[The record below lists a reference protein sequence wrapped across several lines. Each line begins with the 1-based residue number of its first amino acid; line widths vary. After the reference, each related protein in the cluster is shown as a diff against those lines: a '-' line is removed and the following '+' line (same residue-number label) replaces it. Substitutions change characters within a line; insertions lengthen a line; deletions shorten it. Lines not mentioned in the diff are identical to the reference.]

1 MQQTMIP
8 NSGIMTVP
16 QIAAPQLVYLDFDG
30 ELASYNGELLTIDRV
45 EVEDSGLTQPQIIR
59 IVSELNKEFEGQN
72 IVFTAEKP
80 ASGEYSTVFIGG
92 TSAFEPFGSFA
103 GLAETVDTGNAVR
116 NDNAFVILK
125 GGESIEAIIKTIAHE
140 TQHLIGTLD
149 HGGEGLGRYAQTYI
163 VSSGV
168 TSSGLRLYDSSTLI
182 VRNGGRAVDCEVY
195 GSGNLMIESGG
206 SMYGGRCEL
215 PTISSGAYLSGVS
228 IEAWVTGGTSTTFTT
243 GSFYDCKFKNG
254 ITSPDWNL
262 TFQPGVQ
269 LTGGVFTGN
278 INMRFESGVSASQM
292 QFLLGDY
299 SFNYVYVL
307 PGAKLD
313 SCTVT
318 LHPTKNHTKL
328 YEPALYVFSGG
339 QATNTLLSG
348 GVAMNVSSGGYVDG
362 TLITSGECIVNSNTK
377 YTSAKMWVAPGGSA
391 NRTVVYSGGEV
402 LLAGN
407 MTSSFVNGGSARVS
421 AGGCLDSCSIFAGA
435 VFVSSGGRAE
445 NSVVNGGGLYVVSGG
460 SATATKAISDLT
472 SALVYVSGGFA
483 SGIQIDGSATEL
495 HVKAGGNVHDITATD
510 GAWICVA
517 AGGSASSVTF
527 TDEVLCDVRGGR
539 LQNGSI
545 SDGILRVSQGTV
557 NSATISNGSMFI
569 SGGLVSNTTITGAS
583 VNIDGG
589 TTSDCTF
596 NSGADVY
603 FFAGTLNTAS
613 IADGA
618 YIKLR
623 GDTATITKMI
633 LHSGGHLDMV
643 LGTATGLTVSS
654 GGAVVQSGGKM
665 TSATILSG
673 GEIRCQYA
681 SADGIKIS
689 GGYLGVLSN
698 GNVSNV
704 TGRNGIIS
712 AFGGQITSAAIGGT
726 VSAFIGKNGIID
738 SMTSYLS
745 AGMVI
750 SSGGSALN
758 TILNS
763 GTVYAYSSS
772 YVQNLS
778 MSCGLLTLYNGVT
791 LAGTIVNGGKLVTSG
806 YVNAIGA
813 TYTMNL
819 AGNTL
824 GTDVTLV
831 DNCDN
836 IFGVSYAVRVA
847 SDQQSGLYR
856 LLGNASAFN
865 QSITLNVAGVTAS
878 PGTLSVGTSLDTW
891 SHQYALTR
899 TGSTVALQ
907 VTMKDIPV
915 KIYSGGVMVSGGKT
929 IASKTISGSG
939 VVMRISGGGV
949 ATATTVSSDGT
960 IFISSGGGASGI
972 TARGSGTNVENRG
985 GVMTDFSQYD
995 GFSLIAE
1002 GGSVRNLNASG
1013 GQVAFLDATLGGMIH
1028 AAVYGAID
1036 VSSQTTIDFSVADHT
1051 ADGTA
1056 LITRWNNIA
1065 NGTKANYTI
1074 TVKADQSA
1082 GTYILATGA
1091 GTFNQTLT
1099 VKNDTGSEFGTIAL
1113 DETKRFGNSS
1123 YTLGK
1128 DGIKLTLTVEKATA
1142 TRGDFDGN
1150 GISDI
1155 LFQNLADS
1163 ANPLGAWMNAD
1174 KTQWNGALG
1183 PAPKS
1188 DWTVYGAY
1196 DFTGSGVC
1204 DIMFR
1209 SKRADTQYA
1218 VGYYEDGDVTQFR
1231 TMGWG
1236 VTAEWELADVGDFNG
1251 SGRADILWKN
1261 SSNGYL
1267 GLWMDGTDQWVALPA
1282 SNLGSGQSLI
1292 GMGDVN
1298 GDGKDDIL
1306 INSNGVLGYWDIT
1319 GILDDTSSTPE
1330 WNAFGIHVGNEWE
1343 TIGCADFDGNGKA
1356 DIVLW
1361 RDSDGYV
1368 GTYMNCDVNDFRGI
1382 YPGASKDEWGL
1393 PGFGDYNGDG
1403 CDDVLVRNLAS
1414 GALGYWDG
1422 ADEFKW
1428 NEIGSGVDST
1438 WAVIA

>member
-45 EVEDSGLTQPQIIR
+45 EVEDSGLTEPQIAR
-59 IVSELNKEFEGQN
+59 IVSGLNEEFEGQN

-125 GGESIEAIIKTIAHE
+125 GGESIEAIIDTIAHE

-149 HGGEGLGRYAQTYI
+149 HGGEGLGRYAWVETLSLSNVSSSGLKIGQDSGNDAGYVSASSATL
-163 VSSGV
+163 VSTTVNSGGCLSAFRGQLTSTVVNSSGV
-168 TSSGLRLYDSSTLI
+168 VYLSRGSATAATI
-182 VRNGGRAVDCEVY
+182 NGGRFHLRQATLVSATVSND
-195 GSGNLMIESGG
+195 
-206 SMYGGRCEL
+206 
-215 PTISSGAYLSGVS
+215 GVL
-228 IEAWVTGGTSTTFTT
+228 TLFT
-243 GSFYDCKFKNG
+243 GSVSSATVN
-254 ITSPDWNL
+254 
-262 TFQPGVQ
+262 
-269 LTGGVFTGN
+269 
-278 INMRFESGVSASQM
+278 SAS
-292 QFLLGDY
+292 
-299 SFNYVYVL
+299 
-307 PGAKLD
+307 
-313 SCTVT
+313 
-318 LHPTKNHTKL
+318 
-328 YEPALYVFSGG
+328 
-339 QATNTLLSG
+339 
-348 GVAMNVSSGGYVDG
+348 
-362 TLITSGECIVNSNTK
+362 II
-377 YTSAKMWVAPGGSA
+377 
-391 NRTVVYSGGEV
+391 
-402 LLAGN
+402 
-407 MTSSFVNGGSARVS
+407 
-421 AGGCLDSCSIFAGA
+421 
-435 VFVSSGGRAE
+435 
-445 NSVVNGGGLYVVSGG
+445 VSGG
-460 SATATKAISDLT
+460 SA
-472 SALVYVSGGFA
+472 
-483 SGIQIDGSATEL
+483 
-495 HVKAGGNVHDITATD
+495 
-510 GAWICVA
+510 
-517 AGGSASSVTF
+517 
-527 TDEVLCDVRGGR
+527 
-539 LQNGSI
+539 NG
-545 SDGILRVSQGTV
+545 
-557 NSATISNGSMFI
+557 M
-569 SGGLVSNTTITGAS
+569 
-583 VNIDGG
+583 
-589 TTSDCTF
+589 
-596 NSGADVY
+596 
-603 FFAGTLNTAS
+603 TLNNAS
-613 IADGA
+613 M
-618 YIKLR
+618 YI
-623 GDTATITKMI
+623 
-633 LHSGGHLDMV
+633 HSGGVVSGLA
-643 LGTATGLTVSS
+643 LTSGGYASIQYSGLISSGTVFSSSYILNSGGELKAIRLSGGRIHCAYGGQATGITGVNGSLSMD
-654 GGAVVQSGGKM
+654 SGGK
-665 TSATILSG
+665 IL
-673 GEIRCQYA
+673 
-681 SADGIKIS
+681 
-689 GGYLGVLSN
+689 
-698 GNVSNV
+698 
-704 TGRNGIIS
+704 
-712 AFGGQITSAAIGGT
+712 SAAIGG
-726 VSAFIGKNGIID
+726 SADFEIRNNGIAS

-745 AGMVI
+745 ARMAVRG
-750 SSGGSALN
+750 GGSAVN
-758 TILNS
+758 TTLNS
-763 GTVYAYSSS
+763 ATVFVRSGGC
-772 YVQNLS
+772 VRNLS
-778 MSCGLLTLYNGVT
+778 MSRGIMYLSGSAILSGS
-791 LAGTIVNGGKLVTSG
+791 IVNGGKLVTG
-806 YVNAIGA
+806 GLVNAFGA

-819 AGNTL
+819 AGYT
-824 GTDVTLV
+824 GKEVTEALV
-831 DNCDN
+831 DSCTNLASVN
-836 IFGVSYAVRVA
+836 YAVRVA

-878 PGTLSVGTSLDTW
+878 PGTLSVGTSLETW
-891 SHQYALTR
+891 SHRYALTR

-907 VTMKDIPV
+907 VTMNDLPV

-929 IASKTISGSG
+929 ISSKTISGSG

-985 GVMTDFSQYD
+985 GVMTDFSQYN
-995 GFSLIAE
+995 GFSLIDE

>member
-45 EVEDSGLTQPQIIR
+45 EVEDSGLTESQIAR
-59 IVSELNKEFEGQN
+59 IVSGLNEEFEGQN

-80 ASGEYSTVFIGG
+80 VSGEYSTVFIGG

-149 HGGEGLGRYAQTYI
+149 HGGEGLGRYAWVETLTCSN
-163 VSSGV
+163 VS
-168 TSSGLRLYDSSTLI
+168 SSGLKIGQDSSNDAGYVSGYNATLVSATVNSGGCLSCGYGQLTSTVVNSDGVAYLSRGSATAATI
-182 VRNGGRAVDCEVY
+182 NGGRFHLRQATLVSATVSND
-195 GSGNLMIESGG
+195 
-206 SMYGGRCEL
+206 
-215 PTISSGAYLSGVS
+215 GVL
-228 IEAWVTGGTSTTFTT
+228 TLFT
-243 GSFYDCKFKNG
+243 GSVSSATVN
-254 ITSPDWNL
+254 
-262 TFQPGVQ
+262 
-269 LTGGVFTGN
+269 
-278 INMRFESGVSASQM
+278 SAS
-292 QFLLGDY
+292 
-299 SFNYVYVL
+299 
-307 PGAKLD
+307 
-313 SCTVT
+313 
-318 LHPTKNHTKL
+318 
-328 YEPALYVFSGG
+328 
-339 QATNTLLSG
+339 
-348 GVAMNVSSGGYVDG
+348 
-362 TLITSGECIVNSNTK
+362 II
-377 YTSAKMWVAPGGSA
+377 
-391 NRTVVYSGGEV
+391 
-402 LLAGN
+402 
-407 MTSSFVNGGSARVS
+407 
-421 AGGCLDSCSIFAGA
+421 
-435 VFVSSGGRAE
+435 
-445 NSVVNGGGLYVVSGG
+445 VSGG
-460 SATATKAISDLT
+460 SA
-472 SALVYVSGGFA
+472 
-483 SGIQIDGSATEL
+483 
-495 HVKAGGNVHDITATD
+495 
-510 GAWICVA
+510 
-517 AGGSASSVTF
+517 
-527 TDEVLCDVRGGR
+527 
-539 LQNGSI
+539 NG
-545 SDGILRVSQGTV
+545 
-557 NSATISNGSMFI
+557 M
-569 SGGLVSNTTITGAS
+569 
-583 VNIDGG
+583 
-589 TTSDCTF
+589 
-596 NSGADVY
+596 
-603 FFAGTLNTAS
+603 TLNNAS
-613 IADGA
+613 M
-618 YIKLR
+618 YI
-623 GDTATITKMI
+623 
-633 LHSGGHLDMV
+633 HSGGVVSGLA
-643 LGTATGLTVSS
+643 LTSGGYASIQYSGLISSGTVFSSSYILNSGGELKAIRLSGGRIHCAYGGQATGITGVNGSLSME
-654 GGAVVQSGGKM
+654 SGGK
-665 TSATILSG
+665 IL
-673 GEIRCQYA
+673 
-681 SADGIKIS
+681 
-689 GGYLGVLSN
+689 
-698 GNVSNV
+698 
-704 TGRNGIIS
+704 
-712 AFGGQITSAAIGGT
+712 SAAIGG
-726 VSAFIGKNGIID
+726 SADFEIRNNGIAS

-745 AGMVI
+745 ARMAVRG
-750 SSGGSALN
+750 GGSAVN
-758 TILNS
+758 TTLNS
-763 GTVYAYSSS
+763 ATVFVRSGGC
-772 YVQNLS
+772 VRNLS
-778 MSCGLLTLYNGVT
+778 MSRGIMYLSGSAILSGS
-791 LAGTIVNGGKLVTSG
+791 IVNGGKLVTG
-806 YVNAIGA
+806 GLVNAFGA
-813 TYTMNL
+813 TYTVNL
-819 AGNTL
+819 AGYT
-824 GTDVTLV
+824 GTEVTDALV
-831 DNCDN
+831 DNYAN
-836 IFGVSYAVRVA
+836 LASVSYAVRVA
-847 SDQQSGLYR
+847 SDQQTGVYR
-856 LLGNASAFN
+856 LLGNAADFN
-865 QSITLNVAGVTAS
+865 QLITLDVAGISAS
-878 PGTLSVGTSLDTW
+878 PGTLSVGGSLETW
-891 SHQYALTR
+891 SHRYALTR

-907 VTMKDIPV
+907 VTMNDLPV
-915 KIYSGGVMVSGGKT
+915 KIYSDGVMVSGGKT
-929 IASKTISGSG
+929 ISSKTISGSG

-1082 GTYILATGA
+1082 GTYILATEA

-1128 DGIKLTLTVEKATA
+1128 DGINLTLTVEKATA

-1319 GILDDTSSTPE
+1319 GILDGTSSTPE
-1330 WNAFGIHVGNEWE
+1330 WNAFGIHVGNEWDAF
-1343 TIGCADFDGNGKA
+1343 GCADFDGNGKA

-1361 RDSDGYV
+1361 RDDDGYV

>member
-125 GGESIEAIIKTIAHE
+125 GGESIEAIIDTIAHE

-149 HGGEGLGRYAQTYI
+149 HGGEGLGRYAWVETLTCSN
-163 VSSGV
+163 VS
-168 TSSGLRLYDSSTLI
+168 SSGLKIGQDSSNDAGYVSGYNATLVSATVNSGGCLSCGYGQLTSTVVNSDGVAYLSRGSATAATI
-182 VRNGGRAVDCEVY
+182 NGGRFHLRQATLVSATVSND
-195 GSGNLMIESGG
+195 
-206 SMYGGRCEL
+206 
-215 PTISSGAYLSGVS
+215 GVL
-228 IEAWVTGGTSTTFTT
+228 TLFT
-243 GSFYDCKFKNG
+243 GSVSSATVN
-254 ITSPDWNL
+254 
-262 TFQPGVQ
+262 
-269 LTGGVFTGN
+269 
-278 INMRFESGVSASQM
+278 SAS
-292 QFLLGDY
+292 
-299 SFNYVYVL
+299 
-307 PGAKLD
+307 
-313 SCTVT
+313 
-318 LHPTKNHTKL
+318 
-328 YEPALYVFSGG
+328 
-339 QATNTLLSG
+339 
-348 GVAMNVSSGGYVDG
+348 
-362 TLITSGECIVNSNTK
+362 II
-377 YTSAKMWVAPGGSA
+377 
-391 NRTVVYSGGEV
+391 
-402 LLAGN
+402 
-407 MTSSFVNGGSARVS
+407 
-421 AGGCLDSCSIFAGA
+421 
-435 VFVSSGGRAE
+435 
-445 NSVVNGGGLYVVSGG
+445 VSGG
-460 SATATKAISDLT
+460 SA
-472 SALVYVSGGFA
+472 
-483 SGIQIDGSATEL
+483 
-495 HVKAGGNVHDITATD
+495 
-510 GAWICVA
+510 
-517 AGGSASSVTF
+517 
-527 TDEVLCDVRGGR
+527 
-539 LQNGSI
+539 NG
-545 SDGILRVSQGTV
+545 
-557 NSATISNGSMFI
+557 M
-569 SGGLVSNTTITGAS
+569 
-583 VNIDGG
+583 
-589 TTSDCTF
+589 
-596 NSGADVY
+596 
-603 FFAGTLNTAS
+603 TLNNAS
-613 IADGA
+613 M
-618 YIKLR
+618 YI
-623 GDTATITKMI
+623 
-633 LHSGGHLDMV
+633 HSGGVVSGLA
-643 LGTATGLTVSS
+643 LTSGGYASIQYSGLISSGTVFSSSYILNSGGELKAIRLSGGRIHCAYGGQATGITGVNGSLSME
-654 GGAVVQSGGKM
+654 SGGK
-665 TSATILSG
+665 IL
-673 GEIRCQYA
+673 
-681 SADGIKIS
+681 
-689 GGYLGVLSN
+689 
-698 GNVSNV
+698 
-704 TGRNGIIS
+704 
-712 AFGGQITSAAIGGT
+712 SAAIGG
-726 VSAFIGKNGIID
+726 SADFEIRNNGIAS

-745 AGMVI
+745 ARMAVRG
-750 SSGGSALN
+750 GGSAVN
-758 TILNS
+758 TTLNS
-763 GTVYAYSSS
+763 ATVFVRSGGC
-772 YVQNLS
+772 VRNLS
-778 MSCGLLTLYNGVT
+778 MSRGIMYLSGSAILSGS
-791 LAGTIVNGGKLVTSG
+791 IVNGGKLVTG
-806 YVNAIGA
+806 GLVNAFGA
-813 TYTMNL
+813 TYTVNL
-819 AGNTL
+819 AGYT
-824 GTDVTLV
+824 GTEVTDALV
-831 DNCDN
+831 DNYAN
-836 IFGVSYAVRVA
+836 LASVSYAVRVA
-847 SDQQSGLYR
+847 SDQQTGVYR
-856 LLGNASAFN
+856 LLGNAADFN
-865 QSITLNVAGVTAS
+865 QLITLDVAGISAS
-878 PGTLSVGTSLDTW
+878 PGTLSVGGSLETW
-891 SHQYALTR
+891 SHRYALTR

-907 VTMKDIPV
+907 VTMNDLPV
-915 KIYSGGVMVSGGKT
+915 KIYSDGVMVSGGKT
-929 IASKTISGSG
+929 ISSKTISGSG

-1082 GTYILATGA
+1082 GTYILATEA

-1128 DGIKLTLTVEKATA
+1128 DGINLTLTVEKATA

-1319 GILDDTSSTPE
+1319 GILDGTSSTPE
-1330 WNAFGIHVGNEWE
+1330 WNAFGIHVGNEWDAF
-1343 TIGCADFDGNGKA
+1343 GCADFDGNGKA

-1361 RDSDGYV
+1361 RDDDGYV

>member
-45 EVEDSGLTQPQIIR
+45 EVEDSGLTEPQIAR
-59 IVSELNKEFEGQN
+59 IVSGLNEEFEGQN

-125 GGESIEAIIKTIAHE
+125 GGESIEAIIDTIAHE

-149 HGGEGLGRYAQTYI
+149 HGGEGLRRYAWVDILICSNGSRSGLKVGRDSSNDAGYVSGYHATLVSATVNSGGCLSCGYGQLTSTVVNSDGVAYLSSGSATAATVNGGSFHLRQATLVSATVSNGGVLTLFTGS
-163 VSSGV
+163 VSSATVNSASIMVSGSSSYLTDIKVINGGTIDVANVGTRIENCSFSGSGRVDVYHTYLNTFSAADGATVTFRGGSANGMTLNNARMYIHSGGV
-168 TSSGLRLYDSSTLI
+168 VSGLTLT
-182 VRNGGRAVDCEVY
+182 
-195 GSGNLMIESGG
+195 SGG
-206 SMYGGRCEL
+206 YASIQYSGL
-215 PTISSGAYLSGVS
+215 ISSGTVFSSSYILNSGGELKAIRLSGGR
-228 IEAWVTGGTSTTFTT
+228 IHCA
-243 GSFYDCKFKNG
+243 Y
-254 ITSPDWNL
+254 
-262 TFQPGVQ
+262 
-269 LTGGVFTGN
+269 
-278 INMRFESGVSASQM
+278 
-292 QFLLGDY
+292 
-299 SFNYVYVL
+299 
-307 PGAKLD
+307 
-313 SCTVT
+313 
-318 LHPTKNHTKL
+318 
-328 YEPALYVFSGG
+328 GG
-339 QATNTLLSG
+339 QATN
-348 GVAMNVSSGGYVDG
+348 
-362 TLITSGECIVNSNTK
+362 ITGFN
-377 YTSAKMWVAPGGSA
+377 GSLCM
-391 NRTVVYSGGEV
+391 E
-402 LLAGN
+402 
-407 MTSSFVNGGSARVS
+407 NGG
-421 AGGCLDSCSIFAGA
+421 
-435 VFVSSGGRAE
+435 
-445 NSVVNGGGLYVVSGG
+445 
-460 SATATKAISDLT
+460 
-472 SALVYVSGGFA
+472 
-483 SGIQIDGSATEL
+483 
-495 HVKAGGNVHDITATD
+495 
-510 GAWICVA
+510 
-517 AGGSASSVTF
+517 
-527 TDEVLCDVRGGR
+527 
-539 LQNGSI
+539 
-545 SDGILRVSQGTV
+545 
-557 NSATISNGSMFI
+557 
-569 SGGLVSNTTITGAS
+569 
-583 VNIDGG
+583 
-589 TTSDCTF
+589 
-596 NSGADVY
+596 
-603 FFAGTLNTAS
+603 
-613 IADGA
+613 
-618 YIKLR
+618 KL
-623 GDTATITKMI
+623 
-633 LHSGGHLDMV
+633 L
-643 LGTATGLTVSS
+643 
-654 GGAVVQSGGKM
+654 
-665 TSATILSG
+665 
-673 GEIRCQYA
+673 
-681 SADGIKIS
+681 
-689 GGYLGVLSN
+689 
-698 GNVSNV
+698 
-704 TGRNGIIS
+704 
-712 AFGGQITSAAIGGT
+712 SAAIGG
-726 VSAFIGKNGIID
+726 SANFEIRNNGIAS

-745 AGMVI
+745 ARMAVSG
-750 SSGGSALN
+750 GGSAVN
-758 TILNS
+758 TTLNS
-763 GTVYAYSSS
+763 ATVFVRSGGC
-772 YVQNLS
+772 VKKLS
-778 MSCGLLTLYNGVT
+778 MSRGIMYLSGSAILSGS
-791 LAGTIVNGGKLVTSG
+791 IVNGGKLVTG
-806 YVNAIGA
+806 GLVNAFGA
-813 TYTMNL
+813 TYTVNL
-819 AGNTL
+819 AGYT
-824 GTDVTLV
+824 GTEVTDALV
-831 DNCDN
+831 DNYAN
-836 IFGVSYAVRVA
+836 LASVSYAVRVA
-847 SDQQSGLYR
+847 SDQQTGVYR
-856 LLGNASAFN
+856 LLGNAADFN

-1082 GTYILATGA
+1082 GTYILATEA

-1128 DGIKLTLTVEKATA
+1128 DGINLTLTVEKATA

-1319 GILDDTSSTPE
+1319 GILDGTSSTPE
-1330 WNAFGIHVGNEWE
+1330 WNAFGIHVGNEWDAF
-1343 TIGCADFDGNGKA
+1343 GCADFDGNGKA

-1361 RDSDGYV
+1361 RDDDGYV

>member
-125 GGESIEAIIKTIAHE
+125 GGESIEAIIDTIAHE

-149 HGGEGLGRYAQTYI
+149 HGGEGLGRYAWVETLSLSNVSSSGLKIGQDSGNDAGYVSASSATL
-163 VSSGV
+163 VSTTVNSGGCLSAFRGQLTSTVVNSSGV
-168 TSSGLRLYDSSTLI
+168 VYLSRGSATAATI
-182 VRNGGRAVDCEVY
+182 NGGRFHLRQATLVSATVSND
-195 GSGNLMIESGG
+195 
-206 SMYGGRCEL
+206 
-215 PTISSGAYLSGVS
+215 GVL
-228 IEAWVTGGTSTTFTT
+228 TLFT
-243 GSFYDCKFKNG
+243 GSVSSATVN
-254 ITSPDWNL
+254 
-262 TFQPGVQ
+262 
-269 LTGGVFTGN
+269 
-278 INMRFESGVSASQM
+278 SAS
-292 QFLLGDY
+292 
-299 SFNYVYVL
+299 
-307 PGAKLD
+307 
-313 SCTVT
+313 
-318 LHPTKNHTKL
+318 
-328 YEPALYVFSGG
+328 
-339 QATNTLLSG
+339 
-348 GVAMNVSSGGYVDG
+348 
-362 TLITSGECIVNSNTK
+362 II
-377 YTSAKMWVAPGGSA
+377 
-391 NRTVVYSGGEV
+391 
-402 LLAGN
+402 
-407 MTSSFVNGGSARVS
+407 
-421 AGGCLDSCSIFAGA
+421 
-435 VFVSSGGRAE
+435 
-445 NSVVNGGGLYVVSGG
+445 VSGG
-460 SATATKAISDLT
+460 SA
-472 SALVYVSGGFA
+472 
-483 SGIQIDGSATEL
+483 
-495 HVKAGGNVHDITATD
+495 
-510 GAWICVA
+510 
-517 AGGSASSVTF
+517 
-527 TDEVLCDVRGGR
+527 
-539 LQNGSI
+539 NG
-545 SDGILRVSQGTV
+545 
-557 NSATISNGSMFI
+557 M
-569 SGGLVSNTTITGAS
+569 
-583 VNIDGG
+583 
-589 TTSDCTF
+589 
-596 NSGADVY
+596 
-603 FFAGTLNTAS
+603 TLNNAS
-613 IADGA
+613 M
-618 YIKLR
+618 YI
-623 GDTATITKMI
+623 
-633 LHSGGHLDMV
+633 HSGGVVSGLA
-643 LGTATGLTVSS
+643 LTSGGYASIQYSGLISSGTVFSSSYILNSGGELKAIRLSGGRIHCAYGGQATGITGVNGSLSMD
-654 GGAVVQSGGKM
+654 SGGK
-665 TSATILSG
+665 IL
-673 GEIRCQYA
+673 
-681 SADGIKIS
+681 
-689 GGYLGVLSN
+689 
-698 GNVSNV
+698 
-704 TGRNGIIS
+704 
-712 AFGGQITSAAIGGT
+712 SAAIGG
-726 VSAFIGKNGIID
+726 SADFEIRNNGIAS

-745 AGMVI
+745 ARMAVRG
-750 SSGGSALN
+750 GGSAVN
-758 TILNS
+758 TTLNS
-763 GTVYAYSSS
+763 ATVFVRSGGC
-772 YVQNLS
+772 VRNLS
-778 MSCGLLTLYNGVT
+778 MSRGIMYLSGSAILSGS
-791 LAGTIVNGGKLVTSG
+791 IVNGGKLVTG
-806 YVNAIGA
+806 GLVNAFGA
-813 TYTMNL
+813 TYTVNL
-819 AGNTL
+819 AGYT
-824 GTDVTLV
+824 GTEVTDALV
-831 DNCDN
+831 DNYAN
-836 IFGVSYAVRVA
+836 LASVSYAVRVA
-847 SDQQSGLYR
+847 SDQQTGVYR
-856 LLGNASAFN
+856 LLGNAADFN
-865 QSITLNVAGVTAS
+865 QLITLDVAGISAS
-878 PGTLSVGTSLDTW
+878 PGTLSVGGSLETW
-891 SHQYALTR
+891 SHRYALTR

-907 VTMKDIPV
+907 VTMNDLPV

-929 IASKTISGSG
+929 ISSKTISGSG
-939 VVMRISGGGV
+939 AVMRISSGGV

-1218 VGYYEDGDVTQFR
+1218 VGYYEDGDVSKFR

-1261 SSNGYL
+1261 STNGYL
-1267 GLWMDGTDQWVALPA
+1267 GLWMDGTNQWVALPA
-1282 SNLGSGQSLI
+1282 SNLGEGQSII

-1298 GDGKDDIL
+1298 GDGCDDIL
-1306 INSNGVLGYWDIT
+1306 INSNGVLGAWDISGVINGT
-1319 GILDDTSSTPE
+1319 ETTPVWSS
-1330 WNAFGIHVGNEWE
+1330 FGINIGSEWDAF
-1343 TIGCADFDGNGKA
+1343 GCADFDGNGKA

-1361 RDSDGYV
+1361 RDDDGYV
-1368 GTYMNCDVNDFRGI
+1368 GTYMNCNVNDFRGI

-1422 ADEFKW
+1422 AADFKW

>member
-45 EVEDSGLTQPQIIR
+45 EVEDSGLTEPQIAR
-59 IVSELNKEFEGQN
+59 IVSGLNEEFEGQN

-125 GGESIEAIIKTIAHE
+125 GGESIEAIIDTIAHE

-149 HGGEGLGRYAQTYI
+149 HGGEGLRRYAWVDILICSNGSRSGLKVGRDSSNDAGYVSGYHATLVSATVNSGGCLSCGYGQLTSTVVNSDGVAYLSSGSATAATVNGGSFHLRQATLVSATVSNGGVLTLFTGS
-163 VSSGV
+163 VSSATVNSASIMVSGSSSYLTDIKVINGGTIDVANVGTRIENCSFSGSGRVDVYHTYLNTFSAADGATVTFRGGSANGMTLNNARMYIHSGGV
-168 TSSGLRLYDSSTLI
+168 VSGLTLT
-182 VRNGGRAVDCEVY
+182 
-195 GSGNLMIESGG
+195 SGG
-206 SMYGGRCEL
+206 YASIQYSGL
-215 PTISSGAYLSGVS
+215 ISSGTVFSSSYILNSGGELKAIRLSGGR
-228 IEAWVTGGTSTTFTT
+228 IHCA
-243 GSFYDCKFKNG
+243 Y
-254 ITSPDWNL
+254 
-262 TFQPGVQ
+262 
-269 LTGGVFTGN
+269 
-278 INMRFESGVSASQM
+278 
-292 QFLLGDY
+292 
-299 SFNYVYVL
+299 
-307 PGAKLD
+307 
-313 SCTVT
+313 
-318 LHPTKNHTKL
+318 
-328 YEPALYVFSGG
+328 GG
-339 QATNTLLSG
+339 QATN
-348 GVAMNVSSGGYVDG
+348 
-362 TLITSGECIVNSNTK
+362 ITGFN
-377 YTSAKMWVAPGGSA
+377 GSLCM
-391 NRTVVYSGGEV
+391 E
-402 LLAGN
+402 
-407 MTSSFVNGGSARVS
+407 NGG
-421 AGGCLDSCSIFAGA
+421 
-435 VFVSSGGRAE
+435 
-445 NSVVNGGGLYVVSGG
+445 
-460 SATATKAISDLT
+460 
-472 SALVYVSGGFA
+472 
-483 SGIQIDGSATEL
+483 
-495 HVKAGGNVHDITATD
+495 
-510 GAWICVA
+510 
-517 AGGSASSVTF
+517 
-527 TDEVLCDVRGGR
+527 
-539 LQNGSI
+539 
-545 SDGILRVSQGTV
+545 
-557 NSATISNGSMFI
+557 
-569 SGGLVSNTTITGAS
+569 
-583 VNIDGG
+583 
-589 TTSDCTF
+589 
-596 NSGADVY
+596 
-603 FFAGTLNTAS
+603 
-613 IADGA
+613 
-618 YIKLR
+618 KL
-623 GDTATITKMI
+623 
-633 LHSGGHLDMV
+633 L
-643 LGTATGLTVSS
+643 
-654 GGAVVQSGGKM
+654 
-665 TSATILSG
+665 
-673 GEIRCQYA
+673 
-681 SADGIKIS
+681 
-689 GGYLGVLSN
+689 
-698 GNVSNV
+698 
-704 TGRNGIIS
+704 
-712 AFGGQITSAAIGGT
+712 SAAIGG
-726 VSAFIGKNGIID
+726 SANFEIRNNGIAS

-745 AGMVI
+745 ARMAVSG
-750 SSGGSALN
+750 GGSAVN
-758 TILNS
+758 TTLNS
-763 GTVYAYSSS
+763 ATVFVRSGGC
-772 YVQNLS
+772 VKKLS
-778 MSCGLLTLYNGVT
+778 MSRGIMYLSGSAILSGS
-791 LAGTIVNGGKLVTSG
+791 IVNGGKLVTG
-806 YVNAIGA
+806 GLVNAFGA
-813 TYTMNL
+813 TYTVNL
-819 AGNTL
+819 AGYT
-824 GTDVTLV
+824 GTEVTDALV
-831 DNCDN
+831 DNYAN
-836 IFGVSYAVRVA
+836 LASVSYAVRVA
-847 SDQQSGLYR
+847 SDQQTGVYR
-856 LLGNASAFN
+856 LLGNAADFN
-865 QSITLNVAGVTAS
+865 QLITLDVAGISAS
-878 PGTLSVGTSLDTW
+878 PGTLSVGGSLETW
-891 SHQYALTR
+891 SHRYALTR

-907 VTMKDIPV
+907 VTMNDLPV
-915 KIYSGGVMVSGGKT
+915 KIYSDGVMVSGGKT
-929 IASKTISGSG
+929 ISSKTISGSG

-1082 GTYILATGA
+1082 GTYILATEA

-1128 DGIKLTLTVEKATA
+1128 DGINLTLTVEKATA

>member
-125 GGESIEAIIKTIAHE
+125 GGESIEAIIDTIAHE

-149 HGGEGLGRYAQTYI
+149 HGGEGLGRYAWVETLTCSN
-163 VSSGV
+163 VS
-168 TSSGLRLYDSSTLI
+168 SSGLKIGQDSSNDAGYVSGYNATLVSATVNSGGCLNCSRGQLTSTVVNSDGVAYLSSGSATAATI
-182 VRNGGRAVDCEVY
+182 NGGSFHLRHAQLVSTTVNKGGVLTLFTGSVSSATLNSASIMVSGSSSYLKDIKVVNGGTIDVADVGTRIENCSFS
-195 GSGNLMIESGG
+195 GSGTVDVCHTYLNTFSAADGATVTFRGGSANGMTLNNARMYIHSGG
-206 SMYGGRCEL
+206 VVSGLTLTSGGYASIQYSGL
-215 PTISSGAYLSGVS
+215 ISSGTVYSSSYILNYGGELKAIRLSGGR
-228 IEAWVTGGTSTTFTT
+228 IHCG
-243 GSFYDCKFKNG
+243 
-254 ITSPDWNL
+254 
-262 TFQPGVQ
+262 
-269 LTGGVFTGN
+269 
-278 INMRFESGVSASQM
+278 
-292 QFLLGDY
+292 
-299 SFNYVYVL
+299 
-307 PGAKLD
+307 
-313 SCTVT
+313 
-318 LHPTKNHTKL
+318 
-328 YEPALYVFSGG
+328 SGG
-339 QATNTLLSG
+339 QATG
-348 GVAMNVSSGGYVDG
+348 
-362 TLITSGECIVNSNTK
+362 ITG
-377 YTSAKMWVAPGGSA
+377 
-391 NRTVVYSGGEV
+391 
-402 LLAGN
+402 
-407 MTSSFVNGGSARVS
+407 VNGSLS
-421 AGGCLDSCSIFAGA
+421 M
-435 VFVSSGGRAE
+435 E
-445 NSVVNGGGLYVVSGG
+445 NGG
-460 SATATKAISDLT
+460 K
-472 SALVYVSGGFA
+472 
-483 SGIQIDGSATEL
+483 
-495 HVKAGGNVHDITATD
+495 
-510 GAWICVA
+510 
-517 AGGSASSVTF
+517 
-527 TDEVLCDVRGGR
+527 
-539 LQNGSI
+539 
-545 SDGILRVSQGTV
+545 IL
-557 NSATISNGSMFI
+557 
-569 SGGLVSNTTITGAS
+569 
-583 VNIDGG
+583 
-589 TTSDCTF
+589 
-596 NSGADVY
+596 
-603 FFAGTLNTAS
+603 
-613 IADGA
+613 
-618 YIKLR
+618 
-623 GDTATITKMI
+623 
-633 LHSGGHLDMV
+633 
-643 LGTATGLTVSS
+643 
-654 GGAVVQSGGKM
+654 
-665 TSATILSG
+665 
-673 GEIRCQYA
+673 
-681 SADGIKIS
+681 
-689 GGYLGVLSN
+689 
-698 GNVSNV
+698 
-704 TGRNGIIS
+704 
-712 AFGGQITSAAIGGT
+712 SAAIGGK
-726 VSAFIGKNGIID
+726 ANFDIRYNGIAS
-738 SMTSYLS
+738 SMTSYQS
-745 AGMVI
+745 ARMAVSG
-750 SSGGSALN
+750 GGSAVN
-758 TILNS
+758 TTLNS
-763 GTVYAYSSS
+763 ATVFVRSGGC
-772 YVQNLS
+772 VKKLS
-778 MSCGLLTLYNGVT
+778 MSRGIMYLSGSAILSGS
-791 LAGTIVNGGKLVTSG
+791 IVNGGKLVTG
-806 YVNAIGA
+806 GLVNAFGA
-813 TYTMNL
+813 TYTVNL
-819 AGNTL
+819 AGYT
-824 GTDVTLV
+824 GTEVTDALV
-831 DNCDN
+831 DNYAN
-836 IFGVSYAVRVA
+836 LASVSYAVRVA
-847 SDQQSGLYR
+847 SDQQTGVYR
-856 LLGNASAFN
+856 LLGNAADFN
-865 QSITLNVAGVTAS
+865 QLITLDVAGISAS
-878 PGTLSVGTSLDTW
+878 PGTLSVGGSLETW
-891 SHQYALTR
+891 SHRYALTR

-907 VTMKDIPV
+907 VTMNDLPV
-915 KIYSGGVMVSGGKT
+915 KIYSDGVMVSGGKT
-929 IASKTISGSG
+929 ISSKTISGSG

-1082 GTYILATGA
+1082 GTYILATEA

-1128 DGIKLTLTVEKATA
+1128 DGINLTLTVEKATA

-1319 GILDDTSSTPE
+1319 GILDGTSSTPE
-1330 WNAFGIHVGNEWE
+1330 WNAFGIHVGNEWDAF
-1343 TIGCADFDGNGKA
+1343 GCADFDGNGKA

-1361 RDSDGYV
+1361 RDDDGYV

>member
-125 GGESIEAIIKTIAHE
+125 GGESIEAIIDTIAHE

-149 HGGEGLGRYAQTYI
+149 HGGEGLGRYAWVETLSLSNVSSSGLKIGQDSGNDAGYVSASSATL
-163 VSSGV
+163 VSTTVNSGGCLSAFRGQLTSTVVNSSGV
-168 TSSGLRLYDSSTLI
+168 VYLSRGSATAATI
-182 VRNGGRAVDCEVY
+182 NGGRFHLRQATLVSATVSND
-195 GSGNLMIESGG
+195 
-206 SMYGGRCEL
+206 
-215 PTISSGAYLSGVS
+215 GVL
-228 IEAWVTGGTSTTFTT
+228 TLFT
-243 GSFYDCKFKNG
+243 GSVSSATVN
-254 ITSPDWNL
+254 
-262 TFQPGVQ
+262 
-269 LTGGVFTGN
+269 
-278 INMRFESGVSASQM
+278 SAS
-292 QFLLGDY
+292 
-299 SFNYVYVL
+299 
-307 PGAKLD
+307 
-313 SCTVT
+313 
-318 LHPTKNHTKL
+318 
-328 YEPALYVFSGG
+328 
-339 QATNTLLSG
+339 
-348 GVAMNVSSGGYVDG
+348 
-362 TLITSGECIVNSNTK
+362 II
-377 YTSAKMWVAPGGSA
+377 
-391 NRTVVYSGGEV
+391 
-402 LLAGN
+402 
-407 MTSSFVNGGSARVS
+407 
-421 AGGCLDSCSIFAGA
+421 
-435 VFVSSGGRAE
+435 
-445 NSVVNGGGLYVVSGG
+445 VSGG
-460 SATATKAISDLT
+460 SA
-472 SALVYVSGGFA
+472 
-483 SGIQIDGSATEL
+483 
-495 HVKAGGNVHDITATD
+495 
-510 GAWICVA
+510 
-517 AGGSASSVTF
+517 
-527 TDEVLCDVRGGR
+527 
-539 LQNGSI
+539 NG
-545 SDGILRVSQGTV
+545 
-557 NSATISNGSMFI
+557 M
-569 SGGLVSNTTITGAS
+569 
-583 VNIDGG
+583 
-589 TTSDCTF
+589 
-596 NSGADVY
+596 
-603 FFAGTLNTAS
+603 TLNNAS
-613 IADGA
+613 M
-618 YIKLR
+618 YI
-623 GDTATITKMI
+623 
-633 LHSGGHLDMV
+633 HSGGVVSGLA
-643 LGTATGLTVSS
+643 LTSGGYASIQYSGLISSGTVFSSSYILNSGGELKAIRLSGGRIHCAYGGQATGITGVNGSLSMD
-654 GGAVVQSGGKM
+654 SGGK
-665 TSATILSG
+665 IL
-673 GEIRCQYA
+673 
-681 SADGIKIS
+681 
-689 GGYLGVLSN
+689 
-698 GNVSNV
+698 
-704 TGRNGIIS
+704 
-712 AFGGQITSAAIGGT
+712 SAAIGG
-726 VSAFIGKNGIID
+726 SADFEIRNNGIAS

-745 AGMVI
+745 ARMAVRG
-750 SSGGSALN
+750 GGSAVN
-758 TILNS
+758 TTLNS
-763 GTVYAYSSS
+763 ATVFVRSGGC
-772 YVQNLS
+772 VRNLS
-778 MSCGLLTLYNGVT
+778 MSRGIMYLSGSAILSGS
-791 LAGTIVNGGKLVTSG
+791 IVNGGKLVTG
-806 YVNAIGA
+806 GLVNAFGA
-813 TYTMNL
+813 TYTVNL
-819 AGNTL
+819 AGYT
-824 GTDVTLV
+824 GTEVTDALV
-831 DNCDN
+831 DNYAN
-836 IFGVSYAVRVA
+836 LASVSYAVRVA
-847 SDQQSGLYR
+847 SDQQTGVYR
-856 LLGNASAFN
+856 LLGNAADFN
-865 QSITLNVAGVTAS
+865 QLITLDVAGISAS
-878 PGTLSVGTSLDTW
+878 PGTLSVGGSLETW
-891 SHQYALTR
+891 SHRYALTR

-907 VTMKDIPV
+907 VTMNDLPV

-929 IASKTISGSG
+929 ISSKTISGSG
-939 VVMRISGGGV
+939 AVMRISSGGV

-1319 GILDDTSSTPE
+1319 GILDGTSSTPE

-1403 CDDVLVRNLAS
+1403 CEDVLVRNLAS

>member
-45 EVEDSGLTQPQIIR
+45 EVEDSGLTEPQIAR
-59 IVSELNKEFEGQN
+59 IVSGLNEEFEGQN

-125 GGESIEAIIKTIAHE
+125 GGESIEAIIDTIAHE

-149 HGGEGLGRYAQTYI
+149 HGGEGLRRYAWVDILICSNGSRSGLKVGRDSSNDAGYVSGYNATLVSATVNSGGCLSCGYGQLTSTVVNSDGVAYLSSGSATAATVNGGSFHLRQATLVSATVSNGGVLTLFTGS
-163 VSSGV
+163 VSSATVNSASIMVSGSSSYLTDIKVINGGTIDVANVGTRIENCSFSGSGRVDVYHTYLNTFSAADGATVTFRGGSANGMTLNNARMYIHSGGV
-168 TSSGLRLYDSSTLI
+168 VSGLTLT
-182 VRNGGRAVDCEVY
+182 
-195 GSGNLMIESGG
+195 SGG
-206 SMYGGRCEL
+206 YASIQYSGL
-215 PTISSGAYLSGVS
+215 ISSGTVFSSSYILNSGGELKAIRLSGGR
-228 IEAWVTGGTSTTFTT
+228 IHCA
-243 GSFYDCKFKNG
+243 Y
-254 ITSPDWNL
+254 
-262 TFQPGVQ
+262 
-269 LTGGVFTGN
+269 
-278 INMRFESGVSASQM
+278 
-292 QFLLGDY
+292 
-299 SFNYVYVL
+299 
-307 PGAKLD
+307 
-313 SCTVT
+313 
-318 LHPTKNHTKL
+318 
-328 YEPALYVFSGG
+328 GG
-339 QATNTLLSG
+339 QATN
-348 GVAMNVSSGGYVDG
+348 
-362 TLITSGECIVNSNTK
+362 ITGFN
-377 YTSAKMWVAPGGSA
+377 GSLCM
-391 NRTVVYSGGEV
+391 E
-402 LLAGN
+402 
-407 MTSSFVNGGSARVS
+407 NGG
-421 AGGCLDSCSIFAGA
+421 
-435 VFVSSGGRAE
+435 
-445 NSVVNGGGLYVVSGG
+445 
-460 SATATKAISDLT
+460 
-472 SALVYVSGGFA
+472 
-483 SGIQIDGSATEL
+483 
-495 HVKAGGNVHDITATD
+495 
-510 GAWICVA
+510 
-517 AGGSASSVTF
+517 
-527 TDEVLCDVRGGR
+527 
-539 LQNGSI
+539 
-545 SDGILRVSQGTV
+545 
-557 NSATISNGSMFI
+557 
-569 SGGLVSNTTITGAS
+569 
-583 VNIDGG
+583 
-589 TTSDCTF
+589 
-596 NSGADVY
+596 
-603 FFAGTLNTAS
+603 
-613 IADGA
+613 
-618 YIKLR
+618 KL
-623 GDTATITKMI
+623 
-633 LHSGGHLDMV
+633 L
-643 LGTATGLTVSS
+643 
-654 GGAVVQSGGKM
+654 
-665 TSATILSG
+665 
-673 GEIRCQYA
+673 
-681 SADGIKIS
+681 
-689 GGYLGVLSN
+689 
-698 GNVSNV
+698 
-704 TGRNGIIS
+704 
-712 AFGGQITSAAIGGT
+712 SAAIGG
-726 VSAFIGKNGIID
+726 SANFEIRNNGIAS

-745 AGMVI
+745 ARMAVSG
-750 SSGGSALN
+750 GGSAVN
-758 TILNS
+758 TTLNS
-763 GTVYAYSSS
+763 ATVFVRSGGC
-772 YVQNLS
+772 VKKLS
-778 MSCGLLTLYNGVT
+778 MSRGIMYLSGSAILSGS
-791 LAGTIVNGGKLVTSG
+791 IVNGGKLVTG
-806 YVNAIGA
+806 GLVNAFGA
-813 TYTMNL
+813 TYTVNL
-819 AGNTL
+819 AGYT
-824 GTDVTLV
+824 GTEVTDALV
-831 DNCDN
+831 DNYAN
-836 IFGVSYAVRVA
+836 LASVSYAVRVA
-847 SDQQSGLYR
+847 SDQQTGVYR
-856 LLGNASAFN
+856 LLGNAADFN
-865 QSITLNVAGVTAS
+865 QLITLDVAGISAS
-878 PGTLSVGTSLDTW
+878 PGTLSVGGSLETW
-891 SHQYALTR
+891 SHRYALTR

-907 VTMKDIPV
+907 VTMNDLPV
-915 KIYSGGVMVSGGKT
+915 KIYSDGVMVSGGKT
-929 IASKTISGSG
+929 ISSKTISGSG
-939 VVMRISGGGV
+939 VIMRISGGGV

-1082 GTYILATGA
+1082 GTYILATEA

-1128 DGIKLTLTVEKATA
+1128 DGINLTLTVEKATA

-1319 GILDDTSSTPE
+1319 GILDGTSSTPE

>member
-45 EVEDSGLTQPQIIR
+45 EVEDSGLTEPQIAR
-59 IVSELNKEFEGQN
+59 IVSGLNEEFEGQN

-125 GGESIEAIIKTIAHE
+125 GGESIEAIIDTIAHE

-149 HGGEGLGRYAQTYI
+149 HGGEGLGRYAWVETLTCSN
-163 VSSGV
+163 VS
-168 TSSGLRLYDSSTLI
+168 SSGLKIGQDSSNDAGYVSGYKATLVSATVNSGGCLSCGYGQLTSTVVNSDGVAYLSRGSATAATI
-182 VRNGGRAVDCEVY
+182 NGGRFHLRQATLVSATVSND
-195 GSGNLMIESGG
+195 
-206 SMYGGRCEL
+206 
-215 PTISSGAYLSGVS
+215 GVL
-228 IEAWVTGGTSTTFTT
+228 TLFT
-243 GSFYDCKFKNG
+243 GSVSSATVN
-254 ITSPDWNL
+254 
-262 TFQPGVQ
+262 
-269 LTGGVFTGN
+269 
-278 INMRFESGVSASQM
+278 SAS
-292 QFLLGDY
+292 
-299 SFNYVYVL
+299 
-307 PGAKLD
+307 
-313 SCTVT
+313 
-318 LHPTKNHTKL
+318 
-328 YEPALYVFSGG
+328 
-339 QATNTLLSG
+339 
-348 GVAMNVSSGGYVDG
+348 
-362 TLITSGECIVNSNTK
+362 II
-377 YTSAKMWVAPGGSA
+377 
-391 NRTVVYSGGEV
+391 
-402 LLAGN
+402 
-407 MTSSFVNGGSARVS
+407 
-421 AGGCLDSCSIFAGA
+421 
-435 VFVSSGGRAE
+435 
-445 NSVVNGGGLYVVSGG
+445 VSGG
-460 SATATKAISDLT
+460 SA
-472 SALVYVSGGFA
+472 
-483 SGIQIDGSATEL
+483 
-495 HVKAGGNVHDITATD
+495 
-510 GAWICVA
+510 
-517 AGGSASSVTF
+517 
-527 TDEVLCDVRGGR
+527 
-539 LQNGSI
+539 NG
-545 SDGILRVSQGTV
+545 
-557 NSATISNGSMFI
+557 M
-569 SGGLVSNTTITGAS
+569 
-583 VNIDGG
+583 
-589 TTSDCTF
+589 
-596 NSGADVY
+596 
-603 FFAGTLNTAS
+603 TLNNAS
-613 IADGA
+613 M
-618 YIKLR
+618 YI
-623 GDTATITKMI
+623 
-633 LHSGGHLDMV
+633 HSGGVVSGLA
-643 LGTATGLTVSS
+643 LTSGGYASIQYSGLISSGTVFSSSYILNSGGELKAIRLSGGRIHCAYGGQATGITGVNGSLSMD
-654 GGAVVQSGGKM
+654 SGGK
-665 TSATILSG
+665 IL
-673 GEIRCQYA
+673 
-681 SADGIKIS
+681 
-689 GGYLGVLSN
+689 
-698 GNVSNV
+698 
-704 TGRNGIIS
+704 
-712 AFGGQITSAAIGGT
+712 SAAIGG
-726 VSAFIGKNGIID
+726 SADFEIRNNGIAS

-745 AGMVI
+745 ARMAVRG
-750 SSGGSALN
+750 GGSAVN
-758 TILNS
+758 TTLNS
-763 GTVYAYSSS
+763 ATVFVRSGGC
-772 YVQNLS
+772 VRNLS
-778 MSCGLLTLYNGVT
+778 MSRGIMYLSGSAILSGS
-791 LAGTIVNGGKLVTSG
+791 IVNGGKLVTG
-806 YVNAIGA
+806 GLVNAFGA
-813 TYTMNL
+813 TYTVNL
-819 AGNTL
+819 AGYT
-824 GTDVTLV
+824 GTEVTDALV
-831 DNCDN
+831 DNYAN
-836 IFGVSYAVRVA
+836 LASVSYAVRVA
-847 SDQQSGLYR
+847 SDQQTGVYR
-856 LLGNASAFN
+856 LLGNAADFN
-865 QSITLNVAGVTAS
+865 QLITLDVAGISAS
-878 PGTLSVGTSLDTW
+878 PGTLSVGGSLETW
-891 SHQYALTR
+891 SHRYALTR

-907 VTMKDIPV
+907 VTMNDLPV
-915 KIYSGGVMVSGGKT
+915 KIYSDGVMVSGGKT
-929 IASKTISGSG
+929 ISSKTISGSG

-1082 GTYILATGA
+1082 GTYILATEA

-1128 DGIKLTLTVEKATA
+1128 DGINLTLTVEKATA

-1319 GILDDTSSTPE
+1319 GILDGTSSTPE
-1330 WNAFGIHVGNEWE
+1330 WNAFGIHVGNEWDAF
-1343 TIGCADFDGNGKA
+1343 GCADFDGNGKA

-1361 RDSDGYV
+1361 RDDDGYV

>member
-45 EVEDSGLTQPQIIR
+45 EVEDSGLTEPQIAR
-59 IVSELNKEFEGQN
+59 IVSGLNEEFEGQN

-125 GGESIEAIIKTIAHE
+125 GGESIEAIIDTIAHE

-149 HGGEGLGRYAQTYI
+149 HGGEGLGRYAWVETLSLSNVSSSGLKIGQDSGNDAGYVSASSATL
-163 VSSGV
+163 VSTTVNSGGCLSAFRGQLTSTVVNSSGV
-168 TSSGLRLYDSSTLI
+168 VYLSRGSATAATI
-182 VRNGGRAVDCEVY
+182 NGGRFHLRQATLVSATVSND
-195 GSGNLMIESGG
+195 
-206 SMYGGRCEL
+206 
-215 PTISSGAYLSGVS
+215 GVL
-228 IEAWVTGGTSTTFTT
+228 TLFT
-243 GSFYDCKFKNG
+243 GSVSSATVN
-254 ITSPDWNL
+254 
-262 TFQPGVQ
+262 
-269 LTGGVFTGN
+269 
-278 INMRFESGVSASQM
+278 SAS
-292 QFLLGDY
+292 
-299 SFNYVYVL
+299 
-307 PGAKLD
+307 
-313 SCTVT
+313 
-318 LHPTKNHTKL
+318 
-328 YEPALYVFSGG
+328 
-339 QATNTLLSG
+339 
-348 GVAMNVSSGGYVDG
+348 
-362 TLITSGECIVNSNTK
+362 II
-377 YTSAKMWVAPGGSA
+377 
-391 NRTVVYSGGEV
+391 
-402 LLAGN
+402 
-407 MTSSFVNGGSARVS
+407 
-421 AGGCLDSCSIFAGA
+421 
-435 VFVSSGGRAE
+435 
-445 NSVVNGGGLYVVSGG
+445 VSGG
-460 SATATKAISDLT
+460 SA
-472 SALVYVSGGFA
+472 
-483 SGIQIDGSATEL
+483 
-495 HVKAGGNVHDITATD
+495 
-510 GAWICVA
+510 
-517 AGGSASSVTF
+517 
-527 TDEVLCDVRGGR
+527 
-539 LQNGSI
+539 NG
-545 SDGILRVSQGTV
+545 
-557 NSATISNGSMFI
+557 M
-569 SGGLVSNTTITGAS
+569 
-583 VNIDGG
+583 
-589 TTSDCTF
+589 
-596 NSGADVY
+596 
-603 FFAGTLNTAS
+603 TLNNAS
-613 IADGA
+613 M
-618 YIKLR
+618 YI
-623 GDTATITKMI
+623 
-633 LHSGGHLDMV
+633 HSGGVVSGLA
-643 LGTATGLTVSS
+643 LTSGGYASIQYSGLISSGTVFSSSYILNSGGELKAIRLSGGRIHCAYGGQATGITGVNGSLSID
-654 GGAVVQSGGKM
+654 SGGK
-665 TSATILSG
+665 IL
-673 GEIRCQYA
+673 
-681 SADGIKIS
+681 
-689 GGYLGVLSN
+689 
-698 GNVSNV
+698 
-704 TGRNGIIS
+704 
-712 AFGGQITSAAIGGT
+712 SAAIGG
-726 VSAFIGKNGIID
+726 SADFEIRNNGIAS

-745 AGMVI
+745 ARMAVRG
-750 SSGGSALN
+750 GGSAVN
-758 TILNS
+758 TTLNS
-763 GTVYAYSSS
+763 ATVFVRSGGC
-772 YVQNLS
+772 VRNLS
-778 MSCGLLTLYNGVT
+778 MSRGIMYLSGSAILSGS
-791 LAGTIVNGGKLVTSG
+791 IVNGGKLVTG
-806 YVNAIGA
+806 GLVNAFGA

-819 AGNTL
+819 AGYT
-824 GTDVTLV
+824 GKEVTEALV
-831 DNCDN
+831 DSCTNLASVN
-836 IFGVSYAVRVA
+836 YAVRVA

-878 PGTLSVGTSLDTW
+878 PGTLSVGTSLETW
-891 SHQYALTR
+891 SHRYALTR

-907 VTMKDIPV
+907 VTMNDLPV

-929 IASKTISGSG
+929 ISSKTISGSG
-939 VVMRISGGGV
+939 AVMRISSGGV

-985 GVMTDFSQYD
+985 GVMTDFSQYN
-995 GFSLIAE
+995 GFSLIDE

>member
-45 EVEDSGLTQPQIIR
+45 EVEDSGLTEPQIAR
-59 IVSELNKEFEGQN
+59 IVSGLNEEFEGQN

-125 GGESIEAIIKTIAHE
+125 GGESIEAIIDTIAHE

-149 HGGEGLGRYAQTYI
+149 HGGEGLGRYAWVETLTCSN
-163 VSSGV
+163 VS
-168 TSSGLRLYDSSTLI
+168 SSGLKIGQDSSNDAGYVSGYNATLVSATVNSGGCLSCGYGQLTSTVVNSDGVAYLSRGSATAATI
-182 VRNGGRAVDCEVY
+182 NGGRFHLRQATLVSATVSND
-195 GSGNLMIESGG
+195 
-206 SMYGGRCEL
+206 
-215 PTISSGAYLSGVS
+215 GVL
-228 IEAWVTGGTSTTFTT
+228 TLFT
-243 GSFYDCKFKNG
+243 GSVSSATVN
-254 ITSPDWNL
+254 
-262 TFQPGVQ
+262 
-269 LTGGVFTGN
+269 
-278 INMRFESGVSASQM
+278 SAS
-292 QFLLGDY
+292 
-299 SFNYVYVL
+299 
-307 PGAKLD
+307 
-313 SCTVT
+313 
-318 LHPTKNHTKL
+318 
-328 YEPALYVFSGG
+328 
-339 QATNTLLSG
+339 
-348 GVAMNVSSGGYVDG
+348 
-362 TLITSGECIVNSNTK
+362 II
-377 YTSAKMWVAPGGSA
+377 
-391 NRTVVYSGGEV
+391 
-402 LLAGN
+402 
-407 MTSSFVNGGSARVS
+407 
-421 AGGCLDSCSIFAGA
+421 
-435 VFVSSGGRAE
+435 
-445 NSVVNGGGLYVVSGG
+445 VSGG
-460 SATATKAISDLT
+460 SA
-472 SALVYVSGGFA
+472 
-483 SGIQIDGSATEL
+483 
-495 HVKAGGNVHDITATD
+495 
-510 GAWICVA
+510 
-517 AGGSASSVTF
+517 
-527 TDEVLCDVRGGR
+527 
-539 LQNGSI
+539 NG
-545 SDGILRVSQGTV
+545 
-557 NSATISNGSMFI
+557 M
-569 SGGLVSNTTITGAS
+569 
-583 VNIDGG
+583 
-589 TTSDCTF
+589 
-596 NSGADVY
+596 
-603 FFAGTLNTAS
+603 TLNNAS
-613 IADGA
+613 M
-618 YIKLR
+618 YI
-623 GDTATITKMI
+623 
-633 LHSGGHLDMV
+633 HSGGVVSGLA
-643 LGTATGLTVSS
+643 LTSGGYASIQYSGLISSGTVFSSSYILNSGGELKAIRLSGGRIHCAYGGQATGITGVNGSLSME
-654 GGAVVQSGGKM
+654 SGGK
-665 TSATILSG
+665 IL
-673 GEIRCQYA
+673 
-681 SADGIKIS
+681 
-689 GGYLGVLSN
+689 
-698 GNVSNV
+698 
-704 TGRNGIIS
+704 
-712 AFGGQITSAAIGGT
+712 SAAIGG
-726 VSAFIGKNGIID
+726 SADFEIRNNGIAS

-745 AGMVI
+745 ARMAVRG
-750 SSGGSALN
+750 GGSAVN
-758 TILNS
+758 TTLNS
-763 GTVYAYSSS
+763 ATVFVRSGGC
-772 YVQNLS
+772 VRNLS
-778 MSCGLLTLYNGVT
+778 MSRGIMYLSGSAILSGS
-791 LAGTIVNGGKLVTSG
+791 IVNGGKLVTG
-806 YVNAIGA
+806 GLVNAFGA
-813 TYTMNL
+813 TYTVNL
-819 AGNTL
+819 AGYT
-824 GTDVTLV
+824 GTEVTDALV
-831 DNCDN
+831 DNYAN
-836 IFGVSYAVRVA
+836 LASVSYAVRVA
-847 SDQQSGLYR
+847 SDQQTGVYR
-856 LLGNASAFN
+856 LLGNAADFN
-865 QSITLNVAGVTAS
+865 QLITLDVAGISAS
-878 PGTLSVGTSLDTW
+878 PGTLSVGGSLETW
-891 SHQYALTR
+891 SHRYALTR

-907 VTMKDIPV
+907 VTMNDLPV
-915 KIYSGGVMVSGGKT
+915 KIYSDGVMVSGGKT
-929 IASKTISGSG
+929 ISSKTISGSG

-1082 GTYILATGA
+1082 GTYILATEA

-1128 DGIKLTLTVEKATA
+1128 DGINLTLTVEKATA

>member
-125 GGESIEAIIKTIAHE
+125 GGESIEAIIDTIAHE

-149 HGGEGLGRYAQTYI
+149 HGGEGLGRYAWVETLTCSN
-163 VSSGV
+163 VS
-168 TSSGLRLYDSSTLI
+168 SSGLKIGQDSSNDAGYVSGYNATL
-182 VRNGGRAVDCEVY
+182 
-195 GSGNLMIESGG
+195 
-206 SMYGGRCEL
+206 
-215 PTISSGAYLSGVS
+215 
-228 IEAWVTGGTSTTFTT
+228 
-243 GSFYDCKFKNG
+243 
-254 ITSPDWNL
+254 
-262 TFQPGVQ
+262 
-269 LTGGVFTGN
+269 
-278 INMRFESGVSASQM
+278 VSA
-292 QFLLGDY
+292 
-299 SFNYVYVL
+299 
-307 PGAKLD
+307 
-313 SCTVT
+313 T
-318 LHPTKNHTKL
+318 
-328 YEPALYVFSGG
+328 
-339 QATNTLLSG
+339 
-348 GVAMNVSSGGYVDG
+348 
-362 TLITSGECIVNSNTK
+362 VNS
-377 YTSAKMWVAPGGSA
+377 
-391 NRTVVYSGGEV
+391 
-402 LLAGN
+402 
-407 MTSSFVNGGSARVS
+407 
-421 AGGCLDSCSIFAGA
+421 GGCLDCSRGQLTSTVVNSDGVAYLSRVSATAATINGGRFHLRQATLVSATVSNDG
-435 VFVSSGGRAE
+435 VLTLFTGSVSSATV
-445 NSVVNGGGLYVVSGG
+445 NSASIIVSGG
-460 SATATKAISDLT
+460 SA
-472 SALVYVSGGFA
+472 
-483 SGIQIDGSATEL
+483 
-495 HVKAGGNVHDITATD
+495 
-510 GAWICVA
+510 
-517 AGGSASSVTF
+517 
-527 TDEVLCDVRGGR
+527 
-539 LQNGSI
+539 NG
-545 SDGILRVSQGTV
+545 
-557 NSATISNGSMFI
+557 M
-569 SGGLVSNTTITGAS
+569 
-583 VNIDGG
+583 
-589 TTSDCTF
+589 
-596 NSGADVY
+596 
-603 FFAGTLNTAS
+603 TLNNAS
-613 IADGA
+613 M
-618 YIKLR
+618 YI
-623 GDTATITKMI
+623 
-633 LHSGGHLDMV
+633 HSGGVVSGLA
-643 LGTATGLTVSS
+643 LTSGGYASIQYSGLISSGTVFSSSYILNSGGELKAIRLSGGRIHCAYGGQATGITGVNGSLSMD
-654 GGAVVQSGGKM
+654 SGGK
-665 TSATILSG
+665 IL
-673 GEIRCQYA
+673 
-681 SADGIKIS
+681 
-689 GGYLGVLSN
+689 
-698 GNVSNV
+698 
-704 TGRNGIIS
+704 
-712 AFGGQITSAAIGGT
+712 SAAIGG
-726 VSAFIGKNGIID
+726 SADFEIRNNGIAS

-745 AGMVI
+745 ARMAVRG
-750 SSGGSALN
+750 GGSAVN
-758 TILNS
+758 TTLNS
-763 GTVYAYSSS
+763 ATVFVRSGGC
-772 YVQNLS
+772 VKKLS
-778 MSCGLLTLYNGVT
+778 MSRGIMYLSGSAILSGS
-791 LAGTIVNGGKLVTSG
+791 IVNGGKLVTG
-806 YVNAIGA
+806 GLVNAFGA
-813 TYTMNL
+813 TYTVNL
-819 AGNTL
+819 AGYT
-824 GTDVTLV
+824 GTEVTDALV
-831 DNCDN
+831 DNYAN
-836 IFGVSYAVRVA
+836 LASVSYAVRVA
-847 SDQQSGLYR
+847 SDQQTGVYR
-856 LLGNASAFN
+856 LLGNAADFN
-865 QSITLNVAGVTAS
+865 QLITLDVAGISAS
-878 PGTLSVGTSLDTW
+878 PGTLSVGGSLETW
-891 SHQYALTR
+891 SHRYALTR

-907 VTMKDIPV
+907 VTMNDLPV
-915 KIYSGGVMVSGGKT
+915 KIYSDGVMVSGGKT
-929 IASKTISGSG
+929 ISSKTISGSG

>member
-16 QIAAPQLVYLDFDG
+16 QIAAPQLVYRDFDG

-45 EVEDSGLTQPQIIR
+45 EVEDSGLTEPQIAR
-59 IVSELNKEFEGQN
+59 IVSGLNEEFEGQN

-125 GGESIEAIIKTIAHE
+125 GGESIEAIIDTIAHE

-149 HGGEGLGRYAQTYI
+149 HGGEGLGRYAWVETLTCSN
-163 VSSGV
+163 VS
-168 TSSGLRLYDSSTLI
+168 SSGLKIGQDSSNDAGYVSGYNATLVSATVNSGGCLSCGYGQLTSTVVNSDGVAYLSRGSATAATI
-182 VRNGGRAVDCEVY
+182 NGGRFHLRQATLVSATVSND
-195 GSGNLMIESGG
+195 
-206 SMYGGRCEL
+206 
-215 PTISSGAYLSGVS
+215 GVL
-228 IEAWVTGGTSTTFTT
+228 TLFT
-243 GSFYDCKFKNG
+243 GSVSSATVN
-254 ITSPDWNL
+254 
-262 TFQPGVQ
+262 
-269 LTGGVFTGN
+269 
-278 INMRFESGVSASQM
+278 SAS
-292 QFLLGDY
+292 
-299 SFNYVYVL
+299 
-307 PGAKLD
+307 
-313 SCTVT
+313 
-318 LHPTKNHTKL
+318 
-328 YEPALYVFSGG
+328 
-339 QATNTLLSG
+339 
-348 GVAMNVSSGGYVDG
+348 
-362 TLITSGECIVNSNTK
+362 II
-377 YTSAKMWVAPGGSA
+377 
-391 NRTVVYSGGEV
+391 
-402 LLAGN
+402 
-407 MTSSFVNGGSARVS
+407 
-421 AGGCLDSCSIFAGA
+421 
-435 VFVSSGGRAE
+435 
-445 NSVVNGGGLYVVSGG
+445 VSGG
-460 SATATKAISDLT
+460 SA
-472 SALVYVSGGFA
+472 
-483 SGIQIDGSATEL
+483 
-495 HVKAGGNVHDITATD
+495 
-510 GAWICVA
+510 
-517 AGGSASSVTF
+517 
-527 TDEVLCDVRGGR
+527 
-539 LQNGSI
+539 NG
-545 SDGILRVSQGTV
+545 
-557 NSATISNGSMFI
+557 M
-569 SGGLVSNTTITGAS
+569 
-583 VNIDGG
+583 
-589 TTSDCTF
+589 
-596 NSGADVY
+596 
-603 FFAGTLNTAS
+603 TLNNAS
-613 IADGA
+613 M
-618 YIKLR
+618 YI
-623 GDTATITKMI
+623 
-633 LHSGGHLDMV
+633 HSGGVVSGLA
-643 LGTATGLTVSS
+643 LTSGGYASIQYSGLISSGTVFSSSYILNSGGELKAIRLSGGRIHCAYGGQATGITGVNGSLSME
-654 GGAVVQSGGKM
+654 SGGK
-665 TSATILSG
+665 IL
-673 GEIRCQYA
+673 
-681 SADGIKIS
+681 
-689 GGYLGVLSN
+689 
-698 GNVSNV
+698 
-704 TGRNGIIS
+704 
-712 AFGGQITSAAIGGT
+712 SAAIGG
-726 VSAFIGKNGIID
+726 SADFEIRNNGIAS

-745 AGMVI
+745 ARMAVRG
-750 SSGGSALN
+750 GGSAVN
-758 TILNS
+758 TTLNS
-763 GTVYAYSSS
+763 ATVFVRSGGC
-772 YVQNLS
+772 VRNLS
-778 MSCGLLTLYNGVT
+778 MSRGIMYLSGSAILSGS
-791 LAGTIVNGGKLVTSG
+791 IVNGGKLVTG
-806 YVNAIGA
+806 GLVNAFGA
-813 TYTMNL
+813 TYTVNL
-819 AGNTL
+819 AGYT
-824 GTDVTLV
+824 GTEVTDALV
-831 DNCDN
+831 DNYAN
-836 IFGVSYAVRVA
+836 LASVSYAVRVA
-847 SDQQSGLYR
+847 SDQQTGVYR
-856 LLGNASAFN
+856 LLGNAADFN
-865 QSITLNVAGVTAS
+865 QLITLDVAGISAS
-878 PGTLSVGTSLDTW
+878 PGTLSVGGSLETW
-891 SHQYALTR
+891 SHRYALTR

-907 VTMKDIPV
+907 VTMNDLPV
-915 KIYSGGVMVSGGKT
+915 KIYSDGVMVSGGKT
-929 IASKTISGSG
+929 ISSKTISGSG

-1082 GTYILATGA
+1082 GTYILATEA

-1128 DGIKLTLTVEKATA
+1128 DGINLTLTVEKATA

-1319 GILDDTSSTPE
+1319 GILDGTSSTPE
-1330 WNAFGIHVGNEWE
+1330 WNAFGIHVGNEWDAF
-1343 TIGCADFDGNGKA
+1343 GCADFDGNGKA

-1361 RDSDGYV
+1361 RDDDGYV

>member
-45 EVEDSGLTQPQIIR
+45 EVEDSGLTEPQIAR
-59 IVSELNKEFEGQN
+59 IVSGLNEEFEGQN

-125 GGESIEAIIKTIAHE
+125 GGESIEAIIDTIAHE

-149 HGGEGLGRYAQTYI
+149 HGGEGLGRYAWVETLSLSNVSSSGLKIGQDSGNDAGYVSASSATL
-163 VSSGV
+163 VSTTVNSGGCLSAFRGQLTSTVVNSSGV
-168 TSSGLRLYDSSTLI
+168 VYLSRGSATAATI
-182 VRNGGRAVDCEVY
+182 NGGRFHLRQATLVSATVSND
-195 GSGNLMIESGG
+195 
-206 SMYGGRCEL
+206 
-215 PTISSGAYLSGVS
+215 GVL
-228 IEAWVTGGTSTTFTT
+228 TLFT
-243 GSFYDCKFKNG
+243 GSVSSATVN
-254 ITSPDWNL
+254 
-262 TFQPGVQ
+262 
-269 LTGGVFTGN
+269 
-278 INMRFESGVSASQM
+278 SAS
-292 QFLLGDY
+292 
-299 SFNYVYVL
+299 
-307 PGAKLD
+307 
-313 SCTVT
+313 
-318 LHPTKNHTKL
+318 
-328 YEPALYVFSGG
+328 
-339 QATNTLLSG
+339 
-348 GVAMNVSSGGYVDG
+348 
-362 TLITSGECIVNSNTK
+362 II
-377 YTSAKMWVAPGGSA
+377 
-391 NRTVVYSGGEV
+391 
-402 LLAGN
+402 
-407 MTSSFVNGGSARVS
+407 
-421 AGGCLDSCSIFAGA
+421 
-435 VFVSSGGRAE
+435 
-445 NSVVNGGGLYVVSGG
+445 VSGG
-460 SATATKAISDLT
+460 SA
-472 SALVYVSGGFA
+472 
-483 SGIQIDGSATEL
+483 
-495 HVKAGGNVHDITATD
+495 
-510 GAWICVA
+510 
-517 AGGSASSVTF
+517 
-527 TDEVLCDVRGGR
+527 
-539 LQNGSI
+539 NG
-545 SDGILRVSQGTV
+545 
-557 NSATISNGSMFI
+557 M
-569 SGGLVSNTTITGAS
+569 
-583 VNIDGG
+583 
-589 TTSDCTF
+589 
-596 NSGADVY
+596 
-603 FFAGTLNTAS
+603 TLNNAS
-613 IADGA
+613 M
-618 YIKLR
+618 YI
-623 GDTATITKMI
+623 
-633 LHSGGHLDMV
+633 HSGGVVSGLA
-643 LGTATGLTVSS
+643 LTSGGYASIQYSGLISSGTVFSSSYILNSGGELKAIRLSGGRIHCAYGGQATGITGVNGSLSMD
-654 GGAVVQSGGKM
+654 SGGK
-665 TSATILSG
+665 IL
-673 GEIRCQYA
+673 
-681 SADGIKIS
+681 
-689 GGYLGVLSN
+689 
-698 GNVSNV
+698 
-704 TGRNGIIS
+704 
-712 AFGGQITSAAIGGT
+712 SAAIGG
-726 VSAFIGKNGIID
+726 SADFEIRNNGIAS

-745 AGMVI
+745 ARMAVRG
-750 SSGGSALN
+750 GGSAVN
-758 TILNS
+758 TTLNS
-763 GTVYAYSSS
+763 ATVFVRSGGC
-772 YVQNLS
+772 VRNLS
-778 MSCGLLTLYNGVT
+778 MSRGIMYLSGSAILSGS
-791 LAGTIVNGGKLVTSG
+791 IVNGGKLVTG
-806 YVNAIGA
+806 GLVNAFGA

-819 AGNTL
+819 AGYT
-824 GTDVTLV
+824 GKEVTEALV
-831 DNCDN
+831 DSCTNLASVN
-836 IFGVSYAVRVA
+836 YAVRVA

-878 PGTLSVGTSLDTW
+878 PGTLSVGTSLETW
-891 SHQYALTR
+891 SHRYALTR

-907 VTMKDIPV
+907 VTMNDLPV

-929 IASKTISGSG
+929 ISSKTISGSG
-939 VVMRISGGGV
+939 AVMRISSGGV

-985 GVMTDFSQYD
+985 GVMTDFSQYN
-995 GFSLIAE
+995 GFSLIDE

-1082 GTYILATGA
+1082 GTYILATEA

-1128 DGIKLTLTVEKATA
+1128 DGINLTLTVEKATA

-1292 GMGDVN
+1292 GMGDVS

-1319 GILDDTSSTPE
+1319 GILDGTSSTPE

>member
-45 EVEDSGLTQPQIIR
+45 EVEDSGLTEPQIAR
-59 IVSELNKEFEGQN
+59 IVSGLNEEFEGQN

-125 GGESIEAIIKTIAHE
+125 GGESIEAIIDTIAHE

-149 HGGEGLGRYAQTYI
+149 HGGEGLGRYAWVETLSLSNVSSSGLKIGQDSGNDAGYVSASSATL
-163 VSSGV
+163 VSTTVNSGGCLSAFRGQLTSTVVNSSGV
-168 TSSGLRLYDSSTLI
+168 VYLSRGSATAATI
-182 VRNGGRAVDCEVY
+182 NGGRFHLRQATLVSATVSND
-195 GSGNLMIESGG
+195 
-206 SMYGGRCEL
+206 
-215 PTISSGAYLSGVS
+215 GVL
-228 IEAWVTGGTSTTFTT
+228 TLFT
-243 GSFYDCKFKNG
+243 GSVSSATVN
-254 ITSPDWNL
+254 
-262 TFQPGVQ
+262 
-269 LTGGVFTGN
+269 
-278 INMRFESGVSASQM
+278 SAS
-292 QFLLGDY
+292 
-299 SFNYVYVL
+299 
-307 PGAKLD
+307 
-313 SCTVT
+313 
-318 LHPTKNHTKL
+318 
-328 YEPALYVFSGG
+328 
-339 QATNTLLSG
+339 
-348 GVAMNVSSGGYVDG
+348 
-362 TLITSGECIVNSNTK
+362 II
-377 YTSAKMWVAPGGSA
+377 
-391 NRTVVYSGGEV
+391 
-402 LLAGN
+402 
-407 MTSSFVNGGSARVS
+407 
-421 AGGCLDSCSIFAGA
+421 
-435 VFVSSGGRAE
+435 
-445 NSVVNGGGLYVVSGG
+445 VSGG
-460 SATATKAISDLT
+460 SA
-472 SALVYVSGGFA
+472 
-483 SGIQIDGSATEL
+483 
-495 HVKAGGNVHDITATD
+495 
-510 GAWICVA
+510 
-517 AGGSASSVTF
+517 
-527 TDEVLCDVRGGR
+527 
-539 LQNGSI
+539 NG
-545 SDGILRVSQGTV
+545 
-557 NSATISNGSMFI
+557 M
-569 SGGLVSNTTITGAS
+569 
-583 VNIDGG
+583 
-589 TTSDCTF
+589 
-596 NSGADVY
+596 
-603 FFAGTLNTAS
+603 TLNNAS
-613 IADGA
+613 M
-618 YIKLR
+618 YI
-623 GDTATITKMI
+623 
-633 LHSGGHLDMV
+633 HSGGVVSGLA
-643 LGTATGLTVSS
+643 LTSGGYASIQYSGLISSGTVFSSSYILNSGGELKAIRLSGGRIHCAYGGQATGITGVNGSLSMD
-654 GGAVVQSGGKM
+654 SGGK
-665 TSATILSG
+665 IL
-673 GEIRCQYA
+673 
-681 SADGIKIS
+681 
-689 GGYLGVLSN
+689 
-698 GNVSNV
+698 
-704 TGRNGIIS
+704 
-712 AFGGQITSAAIGGT
+712 SAAIGG
-726 VSAFIGKNGIID
+726 SADFEIRNNGIAS

-745 AGMVI
+745 ARMAVRG
-750 SSGGSALN
+750 GGSAVN
-758 TILNS
+758 TTLNS
-763 GTVYAYSSS
+763 ATVFVRSGGC
-772 YVQNLS
+772 VRNLS
-778 MSCGLLTLYNGVT
+778 MSRGIMYLSGGAILSGS
-791 LAGTIVNGGKLVTSG
+791 IVNGGKLVTG
-806 YVNAIGA
+806 GLVNAFGA

-819 AGNTL
+819 AGYT
-824 GTDVTLV
+824 GKEVTEALV
-831 DNCDN
+831 DNYAN
-836 IFGVSYAVRVA
+836 LASVSYAVRVA

-878 PGTLSVGTSLDTW
+878 PGTLSVGTSLETW
-891 SHQYALTR
+891 SHRYALTR

-907 VTMKDIPV
+907 VTMNDLPV

-929 IASKTISGSG
+929 ISSKTISGSG
-939 VVMRISGGGV
+939 AVMRISSGGV

-985 GVMTDFSQYD
+985 GVMTDFSQYN

-1065 NGTKANYTI
+1065 NGTKAKYTI

-1082 GTYILATGA
+1082 GTYILATEA

-1292 GMGDVN
+1292 GMGDVS

-1319 GILDDTSSTPE
+1319 GILDGTSSTPE

>member
-1 MQQTMIP
+1 MQQTVIP

-125 GGESIEAIIKTIAHE
+125 GGESIEAIIDTIAHE

-149 HGGEGLGRYAQTYI
+149 HGGEGLGRYAWVETLTCSN
-163 VSSGV
+163 VS
-168 TSSGLRLYDSSTLI
+168 SSGLKIGQDSSNDAGYVSGYNATLVSATVNSGGCLNCSRGQLTSTVVNSDGVAYLSRVSATAATI
-182 VRNGGRAVDCEVY
+182 NGGRFHLRQATLVSATVSND
-195 GSGNLMIESGG
+195 
-206 SMYGGRCEL
+206 
-215 PTISSGAYLSGVS
+215 GVL
-228 IEAWVTGGTSTTFTT
+228 TLFT
-243 GSFYDCKFKNG
+243 GSVSSATVN
-254 ITSPDWNL
+254 
-262 TFQPGVQ
+262 
-269 LTGGVFTGN
+269 
-278 INMRFESGVSASQM
+278 SAS
-292 QFLLGDY
+292 
-299 SFNYVYVL
+299 
-307 PGAKLD
+307 
-313 SCTVT
+313 
-318 LHPTKNHTKL
+318 
-328 YEPALYVFSGG
+328 
-339 QATNTLLSG
+339 
-348 GVAMNVSSGGYVDG
+348 
-362 TLITSGECIVNSNTK
+362 II
-377 YTSAKMWVAPGGSA
+377 
-391 NRTVVYSGGEV
+391 
-402 LLAGN
+402 
-407 MTSSFVNGGSARVS
+407 
-421 AGGCLDSCSIFAGA
+421 
-435 VFVSSGGRAE
+435 
-445 NSVVNGGGLYVVSGG
+445 VSGG
-460 SATATKAISDLT
+460 SA
-472 SALVYVSGGFA
+472 
-483 SGIQIDGSATEL
+483 
-495 HVKAGGNVHDITATD
+495 
-510 GAWICVA
+510 
-517 AGGSASSVTF
+517 
-527 TDEVLCDVRGGR
+527 
-539 LQNGSI
+539 NG
-545 SDGILRVSQGTV
+545 
-557 NSATISNGSMFI
+557 M
-569 SGGLVSNTTITGAS
+569 
-583 VNIDGG
+583 
-589 TTSDCTF
+589 
-596 NSGADVY
+596 
-603 FFAGTLNTAS
+603 TLNNAS
-613 IADGA
+613 M
-618 YIKLR
+618 YI
-623 GDTATITKMI
+623 
-633 LHSGGHLDMV
+633 HSGGVVSGLA
-643 LGTATGLTVSS
+643 LTSGGYASIQYSGLISSGTVFSSSYILNSGGELKAIRLSGGRIHCAYGGQATGITGVNGSLSMD
-654 GGAVVQSGGKM
+654 SGGK
-665 TSATILSG
+665 IL
-673 GEIRCQYA
+673 
-681 SADGIKIS
+681 
-689 GGYLGVLSN
+689 
-698 GNVSNV
+698 
-704 TGRNGIIS
+704 
-712 AFGGQITSAAIGGT
+712 SAAIGG
-726 VSAFIGKNGIID
+726 SADFEIRNNGIAS

-745 AGMVI
+745 ARMAVRG
-750 SSGGSALN
+750 GGSAVN
-758 TILNS
+758 TTLNS
-763 GTVYAYSSS
+763 ATVFVRSGGC
-772 YVQNLS
+772 VKKLS
-778 MSCGLLTLYNGVT
+778 MSRGIMYLSGSAILSGS
-791 LAGTIVNGGKLVTSG
+791 IVNGGKLVTG
-806 YVNAIGA
+806 GLVNAFGA
-813 TYTMNL
+813 TYTVNL
-819 AGNTL
+819 AGYT
-824 GTDVTLV
+824 GTEVTDALV
-831 DNCDN
+831 DNYAN
-836 IFGVSYAVRVA
+836 LASVSYAVRVA
-847 SDQQSGLYR
+847 SDQQTGVYR
-856 LLGNASAFN
+856 LLGNAADFN
-865 QSITLNVAGVTAS
+865 QLITLDVAGISAS
-878 PGTLSVGTSLDTW
+878 PGTLSVGGSLETW
-891 SHQYALTR
+891 SHRYALTR

-907 VTMKDIPV
+907 VTMNDLPV
-915 KIYSGGVMVSGGKT
+915 KIYSDGVMVSGGKT
-929 IASKTISGSG
+929 ISSKTISGSG

>member
-45 EVEDSGLTQPQIIR
+45 EVEDSGLTEPQIAR
-59 IVSELNKEFEGQN
+59 IVSGLNEEFEGQN

-125 GGESIEAIIKTIAHE
+125 GGESIEAIIDTIAHE

-149 HGGEGLGRYAQTYI
+149 HGGEGLGRYAWVETLTCSN
-163 VSSGV
+163 VS
-168 TSSGLRLYDSSTLI
+168 SSGLKIGQDSSNDAGYVSGYNATLVSATVNSGGCLNCSRGQLTSTVVNSDGVAYLSSGSATAATI
-182 VRNGGRAVDCEVY
+182 NGGSFHLRHAQLVSTTVNKGGVLTLFTGSVSSATLNSASIMVSGSSSYLKDIKVVNGGTIDVADVGTRIENCSFS
-195 GSGNLMIESGG
+195 GSGTVDVCHTYLNTFSAADGATVTFRGGSANGMTLNNARMYIHSGG
-206 SMYGGRCEL
+206 VVSGLTLTSGGYASIQYSGL
-215 PTISSGAYLSGVS
+215 ISSGTVYSSSYILNYGGELKAIRLSGGR
-228 IEAWVTGGTSTTFTT
+228 IHCG
-243 GSFYDCKFKNG
+243 
-254 ITSPDWNL
+254 
-262 TFQPGVQ
+262 
-269 LTGGVFTGN
+269 
-278 INMRFESGVSASQM
+278 
-292 QFLLGDY
+292 
-299 SFNYVYVL
+299 
-307 PGAKLD
+307 
-313 SCTVT
+313 
-318 LHPTKNHTKL
+318 
-328 YEPALYVFSGG
+328 SGG
-339 QATNTLLSG
+339 QATG
-348 GVAMNVSSGGYVDG
+348 
-362 TLITSGECIVNSNTK
+362 ITG
-377 YTSAKMWVAPGGSA
+377 
-391 NRTVVYSGGEV
+391 
-402 LLAGN
+402 
-407 MTSSFVNGGSARVS
+407 VNGSLS
-421 AGGCLDSCSIFAGA
+421 M
-435 VFVSSGGRAE
+435 E
-445 NSVVNGGGLYVVSGG
+445 NGG
-460 SATATKAISDLT
+460 K
-472 SALVYVSGGFA
+472 
-483 SGIQIDGSATEL
+483 
-495 HVKAGGNVHDITATD
+495 
-510 GAWICVA
+510 
-517 AGGSASSVTF
+517 
-527 TDEVLCDVRGGR
+527 
-539 LQNGSI
+539 
-545 SDGILRVSQGTV
+545 IL
-557 NSATISNGSMFI
+557 
-569 SGGLVSNTTITGAS
+569 
-583 VNIDGG
+583 
-589 TTSDCTF
+589 
-596 NSGADVY
+596 
-603 FFAGTLNTAS
+603 
-613 IADGA
+613 
-618 YIKLR
+618 
-623 GDTATITKMI
+623 
-633 LHSGGHLDMV
+633 
-643 LGTATGLTVSS
+643 
-654 GGAVVQSGGKM
+654 
-665 TSATILSG
+665 
-673 GEIRCQYA
+673 
-681 SADGIKIS
+681 
-689 GGYLGVLSN
+689 
-698 GNVSNV
+698 
-704 TGRNGIIS
+704 
-712 AFGGQITSAAIGGT
+712 SAAIGGK
-726 VSAFIGKNGIID
+726 ANFDIRYNGIAS

-745 AGMVI
+745 ARMAVSG
-750 SSGGSALN
+750 GGSAVN
-758 TILNS
+758 TTLNS
-763 GTVYAYSSS
+763 ATVFVRSGGC
-772 YVQNLS
+772 VKKLS
-778 MSCGLLTLYNGVT
+778 MSRGIMYLSGSAILSGS
-791 LAGTIVNGGKLVTSG
+791 IVNGGKLVTG
-806 YVNAIGA
+806 GLVNAFGA
-813 TYTMNL
+813 TYTVNL
-819 AGNTL
+819 AGYT
-824 GTDVTLV
+824 GTEVTDALV
-831 DNCDN
+831 DNYAN
-836 IFGVSYAVRVA
+836 LASVSYAVRVA
-847 SDQQSGLYR
+847 SDQQTGVYR
-856 LLGNASAFN
+856 LLGNAADFN
-865 QSITLNVAGVTAS
+865 QLITLDVAGISAS
-878 PGTLSVGTSLDTW
+878 PGTLSVGGSLETW
-891 SHQYALTR
+891 SHRYALTR

>member
-1 MQQTMIP
+1 MQQTVIP

-125 GGESIEAIIKTIAHE
+125 GGESIEAIIDTIAHE

-149 HGGEGLGRYAQTYI
+149 HGGEGLGRYAWVETLTCSN
-163 VSSGV
+163 VS
-168 TSSGLRLYDSSTLI
+168 SSGLKIGQDSSNDAGYVSGYNATLVSATVNSGGCLSCGYGQLTSTVVNSDGVAYLSRGSATAATI
-182 VRNGGRAVDCEVY
+182 NGGRFHLRQATLVSATVSND
-195 GSGNLMIESGG
+195 
-206 SMYGGRCEL
+206 
-215 PTISSGAYLSGVS
+215 GVL
-228 IEAWVTGGTSTTFTT
+228 TLFT
-243 GSFYDCKFKNG
+243 GSVSSATVN
-254 ITSPDWNL
+254 
-262 TFQPGVQ
+262 
-269 LTGGVFTGN
+269 
-278 INMRFESGVSASQM
+278 SAS
-292 QFLLGDY
+292 
-299 SFNYVYVL
+299 
-307 PGAKLD
+307 
-313 SCTVT
+313 
-318 LHPTKNHTKL
+318 
-328 YEPALYVFSGG
+328 
-339 QATNTLLSG
+339 
-348 GVAMNVSSGGYVDG
+348 
-362 TLITSGECIVNSNTK
+362 II
-377 YTSAKMWVAPGGSA
+377 
-391 NRTVVYSGGEV
+391 
-402 LLAGN
+402 
-407 MTSSFVNGGSARVS
+407 
-421 AGGCLDSCSIFAGA
+421 
-435 VFVSSGGRAE
+435 
-445 NSVVNGGGLYVVSGG
+445 VSGG
-460 SATATKAISDLT
+460 SA
-472 SALVYVSGGFA
+472 
-483 SGIQIDGSATEL
+483 
-495 HVKAGGNVHDITATD
+495 
-510 GAWICVA
+510 
-517 AGGSASSVTF
+517 
-527 TDEVLCDVRGGR
+527 
-539 LQNGSI
+539 NG
-545 SDGILRVSQGTV
+545 
-557 NSATISNGSMFI
+557 M
-569 SGGLVSNTTITGAS
+569 
-583 VNIDGG
+583 
-589 TTSDCTF
+589 
-596 NSGADVY
+596 
-603 FFAGTLNTAS
+603 TLNNAS
-613 IADGA
+613 M
-618 YIKLR
+618 YI
-623 GDTATITKMI
+623 
-633 LHSGGHLDMV
+633 HSGGVVSGLA
-643 LGTATGLTVSS
+643 LTSGGYASIQYSGLISSGTVFSSSYILNSGGELKAIRLSGGRIHCAYGGQATGITGVNGSLSME
-654 GGAVVQSGGKM
+654 SGGK
-665 TSATILSG
+665 IL
-673 GEIRCQYA
+673 
-681 SADGIKIS
+681 
-689 GGYLGVLSN
+689 
-698 GNVSNV
+698 
-704 TGRNGIIS
+704 
-712 AFGGQITSAAIGGT
+712 SAAIGG
-726 VSAFIGKNGIID
+726 SADFEIRNNGIAS

-745 AGMVI
+745 ARMAVRG
-750 SSGGSALN
+750 GGSAVN
-758 TILNS
+758 TTLNS
-763 GTVYAYSSS
+763 ATVFVRSGGC
-772 YVQNLS
+772 VRNLS
-778 MSCGLLTLYNGVT
+778 MSRGIMYLSGSAILSGS
-791 LAGTIVNGGKLVTSG
+791 IVNGGKLVTG
-806 YVNAIGA
+806 GLVNAFGA
-813 TYTMNL
+813 TYTVNL
-819 AGNTL
+819 AGYT
-824 GTDVTLV
+824 GTEVTDALV
-831 DNCDN
+831 DNYAN
-836 IFGVSYAVRVA
+836 LASVSYAVRVA
-847 SDQQSGLYR
+847 SDQQTGVYR
-856 LLGNASAFN
+856 LLGNAADFN
-865 QSITLNVAGVTAS
+865 QLITLDVAGISAS
-878 PGTLSVGTSLDTW
+878 PGTLSVGGSLETW
-891 SHQYALTR
+891 SHRYALTR

-907 VTMKDIPV
+907 VTMNDLPV
-915 KIYSGGVMVSGGKT
+915 KIYSDGVMVSGGKT
-929 IASKTISGSG
+929 ISSKTISGSG

-1082 GTYILATGA
+1082 GTYILATEA

-1128 DGIKLTLTVEKATA
+1128 DGINLTLTVEKATA

-1319 GILDDTSSTPE
+1319 GILDGTSSTPE
-1330 WNAFGIHVGNEWE
+1330 WNAFGIHVGNEWDAF
-1343 TIGCADFDGNGKA
+1343 GCADFDGNGKA

-1361 RDSDGYV
+1361 RDDDGYV

>member
-45 EVEDSGLTQPQIIR
+45 EVEDSGLTEPQIAR
-59 IVSELNKEFEGQN
+59 IVSGLNEEFEGQN

-149 HGGEGLGRYAQTYI
+149 HGGEGLGRYAWVETLTCSNVSSSGLKIGQDSSNDAGYVSASSATL
-163 VSSGV
+163 VSTTVNSGGCLSAFRGQLTSTVVNSSGV
-168 TSSGLRLYDSSTLI
+168 VYLSRGSATAATI
-182 VRNGGRAVDCEVY
+182 NGGRFHLRQATLVSATVSND
-195 GSGNLMIESGG
+195 
-206 SMYGGRCEL
+206 
-215 PTISSGAYLSGVS
+215 GVL
-228 IEAWVTGGTSTTFTT
+228 TLFT
-243 GSFYDCKFKNG
+243 GSVSSATVN
-254 ITSPDWNL
+254 
-262 TFQPGVQ
+262 
-269 LTGGVFTGN
+269 
-278 INMRFESGVSASQM
+278 SAS
-292 QFLLGDY
+292 
-299 SFNYVYVL
+299 
-307 PGAKLD
+307 
-313 SCTVT
+313 
-318 LHPTKNHTKL
+318 
-328 YEPALYVFSGG
+328 
-339 QATNTLLSG
+339 
-348 GVAMNVSSGGYVDG
+348 
-362 TLITSGECIVNSNTK
+362 II
-377 YTSAKMWVAPGGSA
+377 
-391 NRTVVYSGGEV
+391 
-402 LLAGN
+402 
-407 MTSSFVNGGSARVS
+407 
-421 AGGCLDSCSIFAGA
+421 
-435 VFVSSGGRAE
+435 
-445 NSVVNGGGLYVVSGG
+445 VSGG
-460 SATATKAISDLT
+460 SA
-472 SALVYVSGGFA
+472 
-483 SGIQIDGSATEL
+483 
-495 HVKAGGNVHDITATD
+495 
-510 GAWICVA
+510 
-517 AGGSASSVTF
+517 
-527 TDEVLCDVRGGR
+527 
-539 LQNGSI
+539 NG
-545 SDGILRVSQGTV
+545 
-557 NSATISNGSMFI
+557 M
-569 SGGLVSNTTITGAS
+569 
-583 VNIDGG
+583 
-589 TTSDCTF
+589 
-596 NSGADVY
+596 
-603 FFAGTLNTAS
+603 TLNNAS
-613 IADGA
+613 M
-618 YIKLR
+618 YI
-623 GDTATITKMI
+623 
-633 LHSGGHLDMV
+633 HSGGVVSGLA
-643 LGTATGLTVSS
+643 LTSGGYASIQYSGLISSGTVFSSSYILNSGGELKAIRLSGGRIHCAYGGQATGITGVNGSLSMD
-654 GGAVVQSGGKM
+654 SGGK
-665 TSATILSG
+665 IL
-673 GEIRCQYA
+673 
-681 SADGIKIS
+681 
-689 GGYLGVLSN
+689 
-698 GNVSNV
+698 
-704 TGRNGIIS
+704 
-712 AFGGQITSAAIGGT
+712 SAAIGG
-726 VSAFIGKNGIID
+726 SADFEIRNNGIAS

-745 AGMVI
+745 ARMAVRG
-750 SSGGSALN
+750 GGSAVN
-758 TILNS
+758 TTLNS
-763 GTVYAYSSS
+763 ATVFVRSGGC
-772 YVQNLS
+772 VRNLS
-778 MSCGLLTLYNGVT
+778 MSRGIMYLSGSAILSGS
-791 LAGTIVNGGKLVTSG
+791 IVNGGKLVTG
-806 YVNAIGA
+806 GLVNAFGA

-819 AGNTL
+819 AGYT
-824 GTDVTLV
+824 GKEVTEALV
-831 DNCDN
+831 DSCTNLASVN
-836 IFGVSYAVRVA
+836 YAVRVA
-847 SDQQSGLYR
+847 SDQQTGVYR
-856 LLGNASAFN
+856 LLGNAADFN
-865 QSITLNVAGVTAS
+865 QLITLDVAGISAS
-878 PGTLSVGTSLDTW
+878 PGTLSVGGSLETW
-891 SHQYALTR
+891 SHRYALTR

-907 VTMKDIPV
+907 VTMNDLPV

-929 IASKTISGSG
+929 ISSKTISGSG
-939 VVMRISGGGV
+939 AVMRISSGGV

-985 GVMTDFSQYD
+985 GVMTDFSQYN

-1082 GTYILATGA
+1082 GTYILATEA

-1128 DGIKLTLTVEKATA
+1128 DGINLTLTVEKATA

-1319 GILDDTSSTPE
+1319 GILDGTSSTPE

>member
-1 MQQTMIP
+1 MQQTVIP

-125 GGESIEAIIKTIAHE
+125 GGESIEAIIDTIAHE

-149 HGGEGLGRYAQTYI
+149 HGGEGLGRYAWVETLTCSN
-163 VSSGV
+163 VS
-168 TSSGLRLYDSSTLI
+168 SSGLKIGQDSSNDAGYVSGYNATL
-182 VRNGGRAVDCEVY
+182 
-195 GSGNLMIESGG
+195 
-206 SMYGGRCEL
+206 
-215 PTISSGAYLSGVS
+215 
-228 IEAWVTGGTSTTFTT
+228 
-243 GSFYDCKFKNG
+243 
-254 ITSPDWNL
+254 
-262 TFQPGVQ
+262 
-269 LTGGVFTGN
+269 
-278 INMRFESGVSASQM
+278 VSA
-292 QFLLGDY
+292 
-299 SFNYVYVL
+299 
-307 PGAKLD
+307 
-313 SCTVT
+313 T
-318 LHPTKNHTKL
+318 
-328 YEPALYVFSGG
+328 
-339 QATNTLLSG
+339 
-348 GVAMNVSSGGYVDG
+348 
-362 TLITSGECIVNSNTK
+362 VNS
-377 YTSAKMWVAPGGSA
+377 
-391 NRTVVYSGGEV
+391 
-402 LLAGN
+402 
-407 MTSSFVNGGSARVS
+407 
-421 AGGCLDSCSIFAGA
+421 GGCLDCSRGQLTSTVVNSDGVAYLSRVSATAATINGGRFHLRQATLVSATVSNDG
-435 VFVSSGGRAE
+435 VLTLFTGSVSSATV
-445 NSVVNGGGLYVVSGG
+445 NSASIIVSGG
-460 SATATKAISDLT
+460 SA
-472 SALVYVSGGFA
+472 
-483 SGIQIDGSATEL
+483 
-495 HVKAGGNVHDITATD
+495 
-510 GAWICVA
+510 
-517 AGGSASSVTF
+517 
-527 TDEVLCDVRGGR
+527 
-539 LQNGSI
+539 NG
-545 SDGILRVSQGTV
+545 
-557 NSATISNGSMFI
+557 M
-569 SGGLVSNTTITGAS
+569 
-583 VNIDGG
+583 
-589 TTSDCTF
+589 
-596 NSGADVY
+596 
-603 FFAGTLNTAS
+603 TLNNAS
-613 IADGA
+613 M
-618 YIKLR
+618 YI
-623 GDTATITKMI
+623 
-633 LHSGGHLDMV
+633 HSGGVVSGLA
-643 LGTATGLTVSS
+643 LTSGGYASIQYSGLISSGTVFSSSYILNSGGELKAIRLSGGRIHCAYGGQATGITGVNGSLSMD
-654 GGAVVQSGGKM
+654 SGGK
-665 TSATILSG
+665 IL
-673 GEIRCQYA
+673 
-681 SADGIKIS
+681 
-689 GGYLGVLSN
+689 
-698 GNVSNV
+698 
-704 TGRNGIIS
+704 
-712 AFGGQITSAAIGGT
+712 SAAIGG
-726 VSAFIGKNGIID
+726 SADFEIRNNGIAS

-745 AGMVI
+745 ARMAVRG
-750 SSGGSALN
+750 GGSAVN
-758 TILNS
+758 TTLNS
-763 GTVYAYSSS
+763 ATVFVRSGGC
-772 YVQNLS
+772 VKKLS
-778 MSCGLLTLYNGVT
+778 MSRGIMYLSGSAILSGS
-791 LAGTIVNGGKLVTSG
+791 IVNGGKLVTG
-806 YVNAIGA
+806 GLVNAFGA
-813 TYTMNL
+813 TYTVNL
-819 AGNTL
+819 AGYT
-824 GTDVTLV
+824 GTEVTDALV
-831 DNCDN
+831 DNYAN
-836 IFGVSYAVRVA
+836 LASVSYAVRVA
-847 SDQQSGLYR
+847 SDQQTGVYR
-856 LLGNASAFN
+856 LLGNAADFN
-865 QSITLNVAGVTAS
+865 QLITLDVAGISAS
-878 PGTLSVGTSLDTW
+878 PGTLSVGGSLETW
-891 SHQYALTR
+891 SHRYALTR

-907 VTMKDIPV
+907 VTMNDLPV
-915 KIYSGGVMVSGGKT
+915 KIYSDGVMVSGGKT
-929 IASKTISGSG
+929 ISSKTISGSG

-1013 GQVAFLDATLGGMIH
+1013 GQVAFTSGTNLGGTIRVL
-1028 AAVYGAID
+1028 ASNNIAVDSG
-1036 VSSQTTIDFSVADHT
+1036 TTIDFSVADHT
-1051 ADGTA
+1051 ADGAA
-1056 LITRWNNIA
+1056 LIMRWNYILGGN
-1065 NGTKANYTI
+1065 KADYTL
-1074 TVKADQSA
+1074 TVKSGQAA
-1082 GTYILATGA
+1082 GTYVLATGA

-1099 VKNDTGSEFGTIAL
+1099 VKTDTGREFGTIAL
-1113 DETKRFGNSS
+1113 DETKQFGNAS

-1128 DGIKLTLTVEKATA
+1128 DGINLTLTVEKATA

-1319 GILDDTSSTPE
+1319 GILDGTSSTPE

>member
-45 EVEDSGLTQPQIIR
+45 EVEDSGLTEPQIAR
-59 IVSELNKEFEGQN
+59 IVSGLNEEFEGQN

-125 GGESIEAIIKTIAHE
+125 GGESIEAIIDTIAHE

-149 HGGEGLGRYAQTYI
+149 HGGEGLGRYAWVETLTYSN
-163 VSSGV
+163 VS
-168 TSSGLRLYDSSTLI
+168 SSGLKIGQDSSNDAGYVSGYNATLVSATVNSGGCLSCGYGQLTSTVVNSDGVAYLSRGSATAATI
-182 VRNGGRAVDCEVY
+182 NGGRFHLRQATLVSATVSND
-195 GSGNLMIESGG
+195 
-206 SMYGGRCEL
+206 
-215 PTISSGAYLSGVS
+215 GVL
-228 IEAWVTGGTSTTFTT
+228 TLFT
-243 GSFYDCKFKNG
+243 GSVSSATVN
-254 ITSPDWNL
+254 
-262 TFQPGVQ
+262 
-269 LTGGVFTGN
+269 
-278 INMRFESGVSASQM
+278 SAS
-292 QFLLGDY
+292 
-299 SFNYVYVL
+299 
-307 PGAKLD
+307 
-313 SCTVT
+313 
-318 LHPTKNHTKL
+318 
-328 YEPALYVFSGG
+328 
-339 QATNTLLSG
+339 
-348 GVAMNVSSGGYVDG
+348 
-362 TLITSGECIVNSNTK
+362 II
-377 YTSAKMWVAPGGSA
+377 
-391 NRTVVYSGGEV
+391 
-402 LLAGN
+402 
-407 MTSSFVNGGSARVS
+407 
-421 AGGCLDSCSIFAGA
+421 
-435 VFVSSGGRAE
+435 
-445 NSVVNGGGLYVVSGG
+445 VSGG
-460 SATATKAISDLT
+460 SA
-472 SALVYVSGGFA
+472 
-483 SGIQIDGSATEL
+483 
-495 HVKAGGNVHDITATD
+495 
-510 GAWICVA
+510 
-517 AGGSASSVTF
+517 
-527 TDEVLCDVRGGR
+527 
-539 LQNGSI
+539 NG
-545 SDGILRVSQGTV
+545 
-557 NSATISNGSMFI
+557 M
-569 SGGLVSNTTITGAS
+569 
-583 VNIDGG
+583 
-589 TTSDCTF
+589 
-596 NSGADVY
+596 
-603 FFAGTLNTAS
+603 TLNNAS
-613 IADGA
+613 M
-618 YIKLR
+618 YI
-623 GDTATITKMI
+623 
-633 LHSGGHLDMV
+633 HSGGVVSGLA
-643 LGTATGLTVSS
+643 LTSGGYASIQYSGLISSGTVFSSSYILNSGGELKAIRLSGGRIHCAYGGQATGITGVNGSLSMD
-654 GGAVVQSGGKM
+654 SGGK
-665 TSATILSG
+665 IL
-673 GEIRCQYA
+673 
-681 SADGIKIS
+681 
-689 GGYLGVLSN
+689 
-698 GNVSNV
+698 
-704 TGRNGIIS
+704 
-712 AFGGQITSAAIGGT
+712 SAAIGG
-726 VSAFIGKNGIID
+726 SADFEIRNNGIAS

-745 AGMVI
+745 ARMAVRG
-750 SSGGSALN
+750 GGSAVN
-758 TILNS
+758 TTLNS
-763 GTVYAYSSS
+763 ATVFVRSGGC
-772 YVQNLS
+772 VRNLS
-778 MSCGLLTLYNGVT
+778 MSRGIMYLSGSAILSGS
-791 LAGTIVNGGKLVTSG
+791 IVNGGKLVTG
-806 YVNAIGA
+806 GLVNAFGA
-813 TYTMNL
+813 TYTVNL
-819 AGNTL
+819 AGYT
-824 GTDVTLV
+824 GTEVTDALV
-831 DNCDN
+831 DNYAN
-836 IFGVSYAVRVA
+836 LASVSYAVRVA
-847 SDQQSGLYR
+847 SDQQTGVYR
-856 LLGNASAFN
+856 LLGNAADFN
-865 QSITLNVAGVTAS
+865 QLITLDVAGISAS
-878 PGTLSVGTSLDTW
+878 PGTLSVGGSLETW
-891 SHQYALTR
+891 SHRYALTR

-907 VTMKDIPV
+907 VTMNDLPV
-915 KIYSGGVMVSGGKT
+915 KIYSDGVMVSGGKT
-929 IASKTISGSG
+929 ISSKTISGSG

>member
-45 EVEDSGLTQPQIIR
+45 EVEDSGLTEPQIAR
-59 IVSELNKEFEGQN
+59 IVSGLNEEFEGQN

-125 GGESIEAIIKTIAHE
+125 GGESIEAIIDTIAHE

-149 HGGEGLGRYAQTYI
+149 HGGEGLGRYAWVETLSLSNVSSSGLKIGQDSGNDAGYVSASSATL
-163 VSSGV
+163 VSTTVNSGGCLSAFRGQLTSTVVNSSGV
-168 TSSGLRLYDSSTLI
+168 VYLSRGSATAATI
-182 VRNGGRAVDCEVY
+182 NGGRFHLRQATLVSATVSND
-195 GSGNLMIESGG
+195 
-206 SMYGGRCEL
+206 
-215 PTISSGAYLSGVS
+215 GVL
-228 IEAWVTGGTSTTFTT
+228 TLFT
-243 GSFYDCKFKNG
+243 GSVSSATVN
-254 ITSPDWNL
+254 
-262 TFQPGVQ
+262 
-269 LTGGVFTGN
+269 
-278 INMRFESGVSASQM
+278 SAS
-292 QFLLGDY
+292 
-299 SFNYVYVL
+299 
-307 PGAKLD
+307 
-313 SCTVT
+313 
-318 LHPTKNHTKL
+318 
-328 YEPALYVFSGG
+328 
-339 QATNTLLSG
+339 
-348 GVAMNVSSGGYVDG
+348 
-362 TLITSGECIVNSNTK
+362 II
-377 YTSAKMWVAPGGSA
+377 
-391 NRTVVYSGGEV
+391 
-402 LLAGN
+402 
-407 MTSSFVNGGSARVS
+407 
-421 AGGCLDSCSIFAGA
+421 
-435 VFVSSGGRAE
+435 
-445 NSVVNGGGLYVVSGG
+445 VSGG
-460 SATATKAISDLT
+460 SA
-472 SALVYVSGGFA
+472 
-483 SGIQIDGSATEL
+483 
-495 HVKAGGNVHDITATD
+495 
-510 GAWICVA
+510 
-517 AGGSASSVTF
+517 
-527 TDEVLCDVRGGR
+527 
-539 LQNGSI
+539 NG
-545 SDGILRVSQGTV
+545 
-557 NSATISNGSMFI
+557 M
-569 SGGLVSNTTITGAS
+569 
-583 VNIDGG
+583 
-589 TTSDCTF
+589 
-596 NSGADVY
+596 
-603 FFAGTLNTAS
+603 TLNNAS
-613 IADGA
+613 M
-618 YIKLR
+618 YI
-623 GDTATITKMI
+623 
-633 LHSGGHLDMV
+633 HSGGVVSGLA
-643 LGTATGLTVSS
+643 LTSGGYASIQYSGLISSGTVFSSSYILNSGGELKAIRLSGGRIHCAYGGQATGITGVNGSLSMD
-654 GGAVVQSGGKM
+654 SGGK
-665 TSATILSG
+665 IL
-673 GEIRCQYA
+673 
-681 SADGIKIS
+681 
-689 GGYLGVLSN
+689 
-698 GNVSNV
+698 
-704 TGRNGIIS
+704 
-712 AFGGQITSAAIGGT
+712 SAAIGG
-726 VSAFIGKNGIID
+726 SADFEIRNNGIAS

-745 AGMVI
+745 ARMAVRG
-750 SSGGSALN
+750 GGSAVN
-758 TILNS
+758 TTLNS
-763 GTVYAYSSS
+763 ATVFVRSGGC
-772 YVQNLS
+772 VRNLS
-778 MSCGLLTLYNGVT
+778 MSRGIMYLSGSAILSGS
-791 LAGTIVNGGKLVTSG
+791 IVNGGKLVTG
-806 YVNAIGA
+806 GLVNAFGA

-819 AGNTL
+819 AGYT
-824 GTDVTLV
+824 GKEVTEALV
-831 DNCDN
+831 DSCTNLASVN
-836 IFGVSYAVRVA
+836 YAVRVA

-878 PGTLSVGTSLDTW
+878 PGTLSVGTSLETW
-891 SHQYALTR
+891 SHRYALTR

-907 VTMKDIPV
+907 VTMNDLPV

-929 IASKTISGSG
+929 ISSKTISGSG

-985 GVMTDFSQYD
+985 GVMTDFSQYN
-995 GFSLIAE
+995 GFSLIDE

-1082 GTYILATGA
+1082 GTYILATEA

-1128 DGIKLTLTVEKATA
+1128 DGINLTLTVEKATA

>member
-125 GGESIEAIIKTIAHE
+125 GGESIEAIIDTIAHE

-149 HGGEGLGRYAQTYI
+149 HGGEGLRRYAWVDILICSNGSRSGLKVGRDSSNDAGYVSGYNATLVSATVNSGGCLSCGYGQLTSTVVNSDGVAYLSSGSATAATVNGGSFHLRQATLVSATVSNGGVLTLFTGS
-163 VSSGV
+163 VSSATVNSASIMVSGSSSYLTDIKVINGGTIDVANVGTRIENCSFSGSGRVDVYHTYLNTFSAADGATVTFRGGSANGMTLNNARMYIHSGGV
-168 TSSGLRLYDSSTLI
+168 VSGLTLT
-182 VRNGGRAVDCEVY
+182 
-195 GSGNLMIESGG
+195 SGG
-206 SMYGGRCEL
+206 YASIQYSGL
-215 PTISSGAYLSGVS
+215 ISSGTVFSSSYILNSGGELKAIRLSGGR
-228 IEAWVTGGTSTTFTT
+228 IHCA
-243 GSFYDCKFKNG
+243 Y
-254 ITSPDWNL
+254 
-262 TFQPGVQ
+262 
-269 LTGGVFTGN
+269 
-278 INMRFESGVSASQM
+278 
-292 QFLLGDY
+292 
-299 SFNYVYVL
+299 
-307 PGAKLD
+307 
-313 SCTVT
+313 
-318 LHPTKNHTKL
+318 
-328 YEPALYVFSGG
+328 GG
-339 QATNTLLSG
+339 QATN
-348 GVAMNVSSGGYVDG
+348 
-362 TLITSGECIVNSNTK
+362 ITGFN
-377 YTSAKMWVAPGGSA
+377 GSLCM
-391 NRTVVYSGGEV
+391 E
-402 LLAGN
+402 
-407 MTSSFVNGGSARVS
+407 NGG
-421 AGGCLDSCSIFAGA
+421 
-435 VFVSSGGRAE
+435 
-445 NSVVNGGGLYVVSGG
+445 
-460 SATATKAISDLT
+460 
-472 SALVYVSGGFA
+472 
-483 SGIQIDGSATEL
+483 
-495 HVKAGGNVHDITATD
+495 
-510 GAWICVA
+510 
-517 AGGSASSVTF
+517 
-527 TDEVLCDVRGGR
+527 
-539 LQNGSI
+539 
-545 SDGILRVSQGTV
+545 
-557 NSATISNGSMFI
+557 
-569 SGGLVSNTTITGAS
+569 
-583 VNIDGG
+583 
-589 TTSDCTF
+589 
-596 NSGADVY
+596 
-603 FFAGTLNTAS
+603 
-613 IADGA
+613 
-618 YIKLR
+618 KL
-623 GDTATITKMI
+623 
-633 LHSGGHLDMV
+633 L
-643 LGTATGLTVSS
+643 
-654 GGAVVQSGGKM
+654 
-665 TSATILSG
+665 
-673 GEIRCQYA
+673 
-681 SADGIKIS
+681 
-689 GGYLGVLSN
+689 
-698 GNVSNV
+698 
-704 TGRNGIIS
+704 
-712 AFGGQITSAAIGGT
+712 SAAIGG
-726 VSAFIGKNGIID
+726 SANFEIRNNGIAS

-745 AGMVI
+745 ARMAVSG
-750 SSGGSALN
+750 GGSAVN
-758 TILNS
+758 TTLNS
-763 GTVYAYSSS
+763 ATVFVRSGGC
-772 YVQNLS
+772 VKKLS
-778 MSCGLLTLYNGVT
+778 MSRGIMYLSGSAILSGS
-791 LAGTIVNGGKLVTSG
+791 IVNGGKLVTG
-806 YVNAIGA
+806 GLVNAFGA
-813 TYTMNL
+813 TYTVNL
-819 AGNTL
+819 AGYT
-824 GTDVTLV
+824 GTEVTDALV
-831 DNCDN
+831 DNYAN
-836 IFGVSYAVRVA
+836 LASVSYAVRVA
-847 SDQQSGLYR
+847 SDQQTGVYR
-856 LLGNASAFN
+856 LLGNAADFN
-865 QSITLNVAGVTAS
+865 QLITLDVAGISAS
-878 PGTLSVGTSLDTW
+878 PGTLSVGGSLETW
-891 SHQYALTR
+891 SHRYALTR

-907 VTMKDIPV
+907 VTMNDLPV
-915 KIYSGGVMVSGGKT
+915 KIYSDGVMVSGGKT
-929 IASKTISGSG
+929 ISSKTISGSG
-939 VVMRISGGGV
+939 VIMRISGGGV

-1082 GTYILATGA
+1082 GTYILATEA

-1128 DGIKLTLTVEKATA
+1128 DGINLTLTVEKATA

>member
-30 ELASYNGELLTIDRV
+30 ELASYNGELLTTDRV

-125 GGESIEAIIKTIAHE
+125 GGESIEAIIDTIAHE

-149 HGGEGLGRYAQTYI
+149 HGGEGLGRYAWVETLSLSNVSSSGLKIGQDSGNDAGYVSASSATL
-163 VSSGV
+163 VSTTVNSGGCLSAFRGQLTSTVVNSSGV
-168 TSSGLRLYDSSTLI
+168 VYLSRGSATAATI
-182 VRNGGRAVDCEVY
+182 NGGRFHLRQATLVSATVSND
-195 GSGNLMIESGG
+195 
-206 SMYGGRCEL
+206 
-215 PTISSGAYLSGVS
+215 GVL
-228 IEAWVTGGTSTTFTT
+228 TLFT
-243 GSFYDCKFKNG
+243 GSVSSATVN
-254 ITSPDWNL
+254 
-262 TFQPGVQ
+262 
-269 LTGGVFTGN
+269 
-278 INMRFESGVSASQM
+278 SAS
-292 QFLLGDY
+292 
-299 SFNYVYVL
+299 
-307 PGAKLD
+307 
-313 SCTVT
+313 
-318 LHPTKNHTKL
+318 
-328 YEPALYVFSGG
+328 
-339 QATNTLLSG
+339 
-348 GVAMNVSSGGYVDG
+348 
-362 TLITSGECIVNSNTK
+362 II
-377 YTSAKMWVAPGGSA
+377 
-391 NRTVVYSGGEV
+391 
-402 LLAGN
+402 
-407 MTSSFVNGGSARVS
+407 
-421 AGGCLDSCSIFAGA
+421 
-435 VFVSSGGRAE
+435 
-445 NSVVNGGGLYVVSGG
+445 VSGG
-460 SATATKAISDLT
+460 SA
-472 SALVYVSGGFA
+472 
-483 SGIQIDGSATEL
+483 
-495 HVKAGGNVHDITATD
+495 
-510 GAWICVA
+510 
-517 AGGSASSVTF
+517 
-527 TDEVLCDVRGGR
+527 
-539 LQNGSI
+539 NG
-545 SDGILRVSQGTV
+545 
-557 NSATISNGSMFI
+557 M
-569 SGGLVSNTTITGAS
+569 
-583 VNIDGG
+583 
-589 TTSDCTF
+589 
-596 NSGADVY
+596 
-603 FFAGTLNTAS
+603 TLNNAS
-613 IADGA
+613 M
-618 YIKLR
+618 YI
-623 GDTATITKMI
+623 
-633 LHSGGHLDMV
+633 HSGGVVSGLA
-643 LGTATGLTVSS
+643 LTSGGYASIQYSGLISSGTVFSSSYILNSGGELKAIRLSGGRIHCAYGGQATGITGVNGSLSMD
-654 GGAVVQSGGKM
+654 SGGK
-665 TSATILSG
+665 IL
-673 GEIRCQYA
+673 
-681 SADGIKIS
+681 
-689 GGYLGVLSN
+689 
-698 GNVSNV
+698 
-704 TGRNGIIS
+704 
-712 AFGGQITSAAIGGT
+712 SAAIGG
-726 VSAFIGKNGIID
+726 SADFEIRNNGIAS

-745 AGMVI
+745 ARMAVRG
-750 SSGGSALN
+750 GGSAVN
-758 TILNS
+758 TTLNS
-763 GTVYAYSSS
+763 ATVFVRSGGC
-772 YVQNLS
+772 VRNLS
-778 MSCGLLTLYNGVT
+778 MSRGIMYLSGSAILSGS
-791 LAGTIVNGGKLVTSG
+791 IVNGGKLVTG
-806 YVNAIGA
+806 GLVNAFGA
-813 TYTMNL
+813 TYTVNL
-819 AGNTL
+819 AGYT
-824 GTDVTLV
+824 GTEVTDALV
-831 DNCDN
+831 DNYAN
-836 IFGVSYAVRVA
+836 LASVSYAVRVA
-847 SDQQSGLYR
+847 SDQQTGVYR
-856 LLGNASAFN
+856 LLGNAADFN
-865 QSITLNVAGVTAS
+865 QLITLDVAGISAS
-878 PGTLSVGTSLDTW
+878 PGTLSVGGSLETW
-891 SHQYALTR
+891 SHRYALTR

-907 VTMKDIPV
+907 VTMNDLPV

-929 IASKTISGSG
+929 ISSKTISGSG
-939 VVMRISGGGV
+939 AVMRISSGGV

-1319 GILDDTSSTPE
+1319 GILDGTSSTPE

-1403 CDDVLVRNLAS
+1403 CEDVLVRNLAS

>member
-149 HGGEGLGRYAQTYI
+149 HGGEGLRRYAWVDILICSNGSRSGLKVGRDSSNDAGYVSGYHATLVSATVNSGGCLSCGYGQLTSTVVNSDGVAYLSSGSATAATVNGGSFHLRQATLVSATVSNGGVLTLFTGS
-163 VSSGV
+163 VSSATVNSASIMVSGSSSYLTDIKVINGGTIDVANVGTRIENCSFSGSGRVDVYHTYLNTFSAADGATVTFRGGSANGMTLNNARMYIHSGGV
-168 TSSGLRLYDSSTLI
+168 VSGLTLT
-182 VRNGGRAVDCEVY
+182 
-195 GSGNLMIESGG
+195 SGG
-206 SMYGGRCEL
+206 YASIQYSGL
-215 PTISSGAYLSGVS
+215 ISSGTVFSSSYILNSGGELKAIRLSGGR
-228 IEAWVTGGTSTTFTT
+228 IHCA
-243 GSFYDCKFKNG
+243 Y
-254 ITSPDWNL
+254 
-262 TFQPGVQ
+262 
-269 LTGGVFTGN
+269 
-278 INMRFESGVSASQM
+278 
-292 QFLLGDY
+292 
-299 SFNYVYVL
+299 
-307 PGAKLD
+307 
-313 SCTVT
+313 
-318 LHPTKNHTKL
+318 
-328 YEPALYVFSGG
+328 GG
-339 QATNTLLSG
+339 QATN
-348 GVAMNVSSGGYVDG
+348 
-362 TLITSGECIVNSNTK
+362 ITGFN
-377 YTSAKMWVAPGGSA
+377 GSLCM
-391 NRTVVYSGGEV
+391 E
-402 LLAGN
+402 
-407 MTSSFVNGGSARVS
+407 NGG
-421 AGGCLDSCSIFAGA
+421 
-435 VFVSSGGRAE
+435 
-445 NSVVNGGGLYVVSGG
+445 
-460 SATATKAISDLT
+460 
-472 SALVYVSGGFA
+472 
-483 SGIQIDGSATEL
+483 
-495 HVKAGGNVHDITATD
+495 
-510 GAWICVA
+510 
-517 AGGSASSVTF
+517 
-527 TDEVLCDVRGGR
+527 
-539 LQNGSI
+539 
-545 SDGILRVSQGTV
+545 
-557 NSATISNGSMFI
+557 
-569 SGGLVSNTTITGAS
+569 
-583 VNIDGG
+583 
-589 TTSDCTF
+589 
-596 NSGADVY
+596 
-603 FFAGTLNTAS
+603 
-613 IADGA
+613 
-618 YIKLR
+618 KL
-623 GDTATITKMI
+623 
-633 LHSGGHLDMV
+633 L
-643 LGTATGLTVSS
+643 
-654 GGAVVQSGGKM
+654 
-665 TSATILSG
+665 
-673 GEIRCQYA
+673 
-681 SADGIKIS
+681 
-689 GGYLGVLSN
+689 
-698 GNVSNV
+698 
-704 TGRNGIIS
+704 
-712 AFGGQITSAAIGGT
+712 SAAIGG
-726 VSAFIGKNGIID
+726 SANFEIRNNGIAS

-745 AGMVI
+745 ARMAVSG
-750 SSGGSALN
+750 GGSAVN
-758 TILNS
+758 TTLNS
-763 GTVYAYSSS
+763 ATVFVRSGGC
-772 YVQNLS
+772 VKKLS
-778 MSCGLLTLYNGVT
+778 MSRGIMYLSGSAILSGS
-791 LAGTIVNGGKLVTSG
+791 IVNGGKLVTG
-806 YVNAIGA
+806 GLVNAFGA
-813 TYTMNL
+813 TYTVNL
-819 AGNTL
+819 AGYT
-824 GTDVTLV
+824 GTEVTDALV
-831 DNCDN
+831 DNYAN
-836 IFGVSYAVRVA
+836 LASVSYAVRVA
-847 SDQQSGLYR
+847 SDQQTGVYR
-856 LLGNASAFN
+856 LLGNAADFN
-865 QSITLNVAGVTAS
+865 QLITLDVAGISAS
-878 PGTLSVGTSLDTW
+878 PGTLSVGGSLETW
-891 SHQYALTR
+891 SHRYALTR

-907 VTMKDIPV
+907 VTMNDLPV
-915 KIYSGGVMVSGGKT
+915 KIYSDGVMVSGGKT
-929 IASKTISGSG
+929 ISSKTISGSG

-1082 GTYILATGA
+1082 GTYILATEA

-1128 DGIKLTLTVEKATA
+1128 DGINLTLTVEKATA

-1319 GILDDTSSTPE
+1319 GILDGTSSTPE

>member
-125 GGESIEAIIKTIAHE
+125 GGESIEAIIDTIAHE

-149 HGGEGLGRYAQTYI
+149 HGGEGLGRYAWVETLTCSN
-163 VSSGV
+163 VS
-168 TSSGLRLYDSSTLI
+168 SSGLKIGQDSSNDAGYVSGYNATL
-182 VRNGGRAVDCEVY
+182 
-195 GSGNLMIESGG
+195 
-206 SMYGGRCEL
+206 
-215 PTISSGAYLSGVS
+215 
-228 IEAWVTGGTSTTFTT
+228 
-243 GSFYDCKFKNG
+243 
-254 ITSPDWNL
+254 
-262 TFQPGVQ
+262 
-269 LTGGVFTGN
+269 
-278 INMRFESGVSASQM
+278 VSA
-292 QFLLGDY
+292 
-299 SFNYVYVL
+299 
-307 PGAKLD
+307 
-313 SCTVT
+313 T
-318 LHPTKNHTKL
+318 
-328 YEPALYVFSGG
+328 
-339 QATNTLLSG
+339 
-348 GVAMNVSSGGYVDG
+348 
-362 TLITSGECIVNSNTK
+362 VNS
-377 YTSAKMWVAPGGSA
+377 
-391 NRTVVYSGGEV
+391 
-402 LLAGN
+402 
-407 MTSSFVNGGSARVS
+407 
-421 AGGCLDSCSIFAGA
+421 GGCLDCSRGQLTSTVVNSDGVAYLSRVSATAATINGGRFHLRQATLVSATVSNDG
-435 VFVSSGGRAE
+435 VLTLFTGSVSSATV
-445 NSVVNGGGLYVVSGG
+445 NSASIIVSGG
-460 SATATKAISDLT
+460 SA
-472 SALVYVSGGFA
+472 
-483 SGIQIDGSATEL
+483 
-495 HVKAGGNVHDITATD
+495 
-510 GAWICVA
+510 
-517 AGGSASSVTF
+517 
-527 TDEVLCDVRGGR
+527 
-539 LQNGSI
+539 NG
-545 SDGILRVSQGTV
+545 
-557 NSATISNGSMFI
+557 M
-569 SGGLVSNTTITGAS
+569 
-583 VNIDGG
+583 
-589 TTSDCTF
+589 
-596 NSGADVY
+596 
-603 FFAGTLNTAS
+603 TLNNAS
-613 IADGA
+613 M
-618 YIKLR
+618 YI
-623 GDTATITKMI
+623 
-633 LHSGGHLDMV
+633 HSGGVVSGLA
-643 LGTATGLTVSS
+643 LTSGGYASIQYSGLISSGTVFSSSYILNSGGELKAIRLSGGRIHCAYGGQATGITGVNGSLSMD
-654 GGAVVQSGGKM
+654 SGGK
-665 TSATILSG
+665 IL
-673 GEIRCQYA
+673 
-681 SADGIKIS
+681 
-689 GGYLGVLSN
+689 
-698 GNVSNV
+698 
-704 TGRNGIIS
+704 
-712 AFGGQITSAAIGGT
+712 SAAIGG
-726 VSAFIGKNGIID
+726 SADFEIRNNGIAS

-745 AGMVI
+745 ARMAVRG
-750 SSGGSALN
+750 GGSAVN
-758 TILNS
+758 TTLNS
-763 GTVYAYSSS
+763 ATVFVRSGGC
-772 YVQNLS
+772 VKKLS
-778 MSCGLLTLYNGVT
+778 MSRGIMYLSGSAILSGS
-791 LAGTIVNGGKLVTSG
+791 IVNGGKLVTG
-806 YVNAIGA
+806 GLVNAFGA
-813 TYTMNL
+813 TYTVNL
-819 AGNTL
+819 AGYT
-824 GTDVTLV
+824 GTEVTDALV
-831 DNCDN
+831 DNYAN
-836 IFGVSYAVRVA
+836 LASVSYAVRVA
-847 SDQQSGLYR
+847 SDQQTGVYR
-856 LLGNASAFN
+856 LLGNAADFN
-865 QSITLNVAGVTAS
+865 QLITLDVAGISAS
-878 PGTLSVGTSLDTW
+878 PGTLSVGGSLETW
-891 SHQYALTR
+891 SHRYALTR

-907 VTMKDIPV
+907 VTMNDLPV
-915 KIYSGGVMVSGGKT
+915 KIYSDGVMVSGGKT
-929 IASKTISGSG
+929 ISSKTISGSG

-1013 GQVAFLDATLGGMIH
+1013 GQVAFTSGTNLGGTIRVL
-1028 AAVYGAID
+1028 ASNNIAVDSG
-1036 VSSQTTIDFSVADHT
+1036 TTIDFSVADHT
-1051 ADGTA
+1051 ADGAA
-1056 LITRWNNIA
+1056 LIMRWNYILGGN
-1065 NGTKANYTI
+1065 KADYTL
-1074 TVKADQSA
+1074 TVKSGQAA
-1082 GTYILATGA
+1082 GTYVLATGA

-1099 VKNDTGSEFGTIAL
+1099 VKTDTGREFGTIAL
-1113 DETKRFGNSS
+1113 DETKQFGNAS

-1128 DGIKLTLTVEKATA
+1128 DGINLTLTVEKATA

-1319 GILDDTSSTPE
+1319 GILDGTSSTPE

>member
-45 EVEDSGLTQPQIIR
+45 EVEDSGLTEPQIAR
-59 IVSELNKEFEGQN
+59 IVSGLNEEFEGQN

-125 GGESIEAIIKTIAHE
+125 GGESIEAIIDTIAHE

-149 HGGEGLGRYAQTYI
+149 HGGEGLGRYAWVETLTCSN
-163 VSSGV
+163 VS
-168 TSSGLRLYDSSTLI
+168 SSGLKIGQDSSNDAGYVSGYNATLVSATVNSGGCLSCGYGQLTSTVVNSDGVAYLSRGSATAATI
-182 VRNGGRAVDCEVY
+182 NGGRFHLRQATLVSATVSND
-195 GSGNLMIESGG
+195 
-206 SMYGGRCEL
+206 
-215 PTISSGAYLSGVS
+215 GVL
-228 IEAWVTGGTSTTFTT
+228 TLFT
-243 GSFYDCKFKNG
+243 GSVSSATVN
-254 ITSPDWNL
+254 
-262 TFQPGVQ
+262 
-269 LTGGVFTGN
+269 
-278 INMRFESGVSASQM
+278 SAS
-292 QFLLGDY
+292 
-299 SFNYVYVL
+299 
-307 PGAKLD
+307 
-313 SCTVT
+313 
-318 LHPTKNHTKL
+318 
-328 YEPALYVFSGG
+328 
-339 QATNTLLSG
+339 
-348 GVAMNVSSGGYVDG
+348 
-362 TLITSGECIVNSNTK
+362 II
-377 YTSAKMWVAPGGSA
+377 
-391 NRTVVYSGGEV
+391 
-402 LLAGN
+402 
-407 MTSSFVNGGSARVS
+407 
-421 AGGCLDSCSIFAGA
+421 
-435 VFVSSGGRAE
+435 
-445 NSVVNGGGLYVVSGG
+445 VSGG
-460 SATATKAISDLT
+460 SA
-472 SALVYVSGGFA
+472 
-483 SGIQIDGSATEL
+483 
-495 HVKAGGNVHDITATD
+495 
-510 GAWICVA
+510 
-517 AGGSASSVTF
+517 
-527 TDEVLCDVRGGR
+527 
-539 LQNGSI
+539 NG
-545 SDGILRVSQGTV
+545 
-557 NSATISNGSMFI
+557 M
-569 SGGLVSNTTITGAS
+569 
-583 VNIDGG
+583 
-589 TTSDCTF
+589 
-596 NSGADVY
+596 
-603 FFAGTLNTAS
+603 TLNNAS
-613 IADGA
+613 M
-618 YIKLR
+618 YI
-623 GDTATITKMI
+623 
-633 LHSGGHLDMV
+633 HSGGVVSGLA
-643 LGTATGLTVSS
+643 LTSGGYASIQYSGLISSGTVFSSSYILNSGGELKAIRLSGGRIHCAYGGQATGITGVNGSLSME
-654 GGAVVQSGGKM
+654 SGGK
-665 TSATILSG
+665 IL
-673 GEIRCQYA
+673 
-681 SADGIKIS
+681 
-689 GGYLGVLSN
+689 
-698 GNVSNV
+698 
-704 TGRNGIIS
+704 
-712 AFGGQITSAAIGGT
+712 SAAIGG
-726 VSAFIGKNGIID
+726 SADFEIRNNGIAS

-745 AGMVI
+745 ARMAVRG
-750 SSGGSALN
+750 GGSAVN
-758 TILNS
+758 TTLNS
-763 GTVYAYSSS
+763 ATVFVRSGGC
-772 YVQNLS
+772 VRNLS
-778 MSCGLLTLYNGVT
+778 MSRGIMYLSGSAILSGS
-791 LAGTIVNGGKLVTSG
+791 IVNGGKLVTG
-806 YVNAIGA
+806 GLVNAFGA
-813 TYTMNL
+813 TYTVNL
-819 AGNTL
+819 AGYT
-824 GTDVTLV
+824 GTEVTDALV
-831 DNCDN
+831 DNYAN
-836 IFGVSYAVRVA
+836 LASVSYAVRVA
-847 SDQQSGLYR
+847 SDQQTGVYR
-856 LLGNASAFN
+856 LLGNAADFN
-865 QSITLNVAGVTAS
+865 QLITLDVAGISAS
-878 PGTLSVGTSLDTW
+878 PGTLSVGGSLETW
-891 SHQYALTR
+891 SHRYALTR

-907 VTMKDIPV
+907 VTMNDLPV
-915 KIYSGGVMVSGGKT
+915 KIYSDGVMVSGGKT
-929 IASKTISGSG
+929 ISSKTISGSG

-1082 GTYILATGA
+1082 GTYILATEA

-1128 DGIKLTLTVEKATA
+1128 DGINLTLTVEKATA

-1319 GILDDTSSTPE
+1319 GILDGTSSTPE

>member
-45 EVEDSGLTQPQIIR
+45 EVEDSGLTEPQIAR
-59 IVSELNKEFEGQN
+59 IVSGLNEEFEGQN

-125 GGESIEAIIKTIAHE
+125 GGESIEAIIDTIAHE

-149 HGGEGLGRYAQTYI
+149 HGGEGLGRYAWVETLSLSNVSSSGLKIGQDSGNDAGYVSASSATL
-163 VSSGV
+163 VSTTVNSGGCLSAFRGQLTSTVVNSSGV
-168 TSSGLRLYDSSTLI
+168 VYLSRGSATAATI
-182 VRNGGRAVDCEVY
+182 NGGRFHLRQATLVSATVSND
-195 GSGNLMIESGG
+195 
-206 SMYGGRCEL
+206 
-215 PTISSGAYLSGVS
+215 GVL
-228 IEAWVTGGTSTTFTT
+228 TLFT
-243 GSFYDCKFKNG
+243 GSVSSATVN
-254 ITSPDWNL
+254 
-262 TFQPGVQ
+262 
-269 LTGGVFTGN
+269 
-278 INMRFESGVSASQM
+278 SAS
-292 QFLLGDY
+292 
-299 SFNYVYVL
+299 
-307 PGAKLD
+307 
-313 SCTVT
+313 
-318 LHPTKNHTKL
+318 
-328 YEPALYVFSGG
+328 
-339 QATNTLLSG
+339 
-348 GVAMNVSSGGYVDG
+348 
-362 TLITSGECIVNSNTK
+362 II
-377 YTSAKMWVAPGGSA
+377 
-391 NRTVVYSGGEV
+391 
-402 LLAGN
+402 
-407 MTSSFVNGGSARVS
+407 
-421 AGGCLDSCSIFAGA
+421 
-435 VFVSSGGRAE
+435 
-445 NSVVNGGGLYVVSGG
+445 VSGG
-460 SATATKAISDLT
+460 SA
-472 SALVYVSGGFA
+472 
-483 SGIQIDGSATEL
+483 
-495 HVKAGGNVHDITATD
+495 
-510 GAWICVA
+510 
-517 AGGSASSVTF
+517 
-527 TDEVLCDVRGGR
+527 
-539 LQNGSI
+539 NG
-545 SDGILRVSQGTV
+545 
-557 NSATISNGSMFI
+557 M
-569 SGGLVSNTTITGAS
+569 
-583 VNIDGG
+583 
-589 TTSDCTF
+589 
-596 NSGADVY
+596 
-603 FFAGTLNTAS
+603 TLNNAS
-613 IADGA
+613 M
-618 YIKLR
+618 YI
-623 GDTATITKMI
+623 
-633 LHSGGHLDMV
+633 HSGGVVSGLA
-643 LGTATGLTVSS
+643 LTSGGYASIQYSGLISSGTVFSSSYILNSGGELKAIRLSGGRIHCAYGGQATGITGVNGSLSMD
-654 GGAVVQSGGKM
+654 SGGK
-665 TSATILSG
+665 IL
-673 GEIRCQYA
+673 
-681 SADGIKIS
+681 
-689 GGYLGVLSN
+689 
-698 GNVSNV
+698 
-704 TGRNGIIS
+704 
-712 AFGGQITSAAIGGT
+712 SAAIGG
-726 VSAFIGKNGIID
+726 SADFEIRNNGIAS

-745 AGMVI
+745 ARMAVRGGGSEVNTTLN
-750 SSGGSALN
+750 SATVFVRSGGC
-758 TILNS
+758 
-763 GTVYAYSSS
+763 VR
-772 YVQNLS
+772 NLS
-778 MSCGLLTLYNGVT
+778 MSRGIMYLSGSAILSGS
-791 LAGTIVNGGKLVTSG
+791 IVNGGKLVTG
-806 YVNAIGA
+806 GLVNAFGA

-819 AGNTL
+819 AGYT
-824 GTDVTLV
+824 GKEVTEALV
-831 DNCDN
+831 DSCTNLASVN
-836 IFGVSYAVRVA
+836 YAVRVA

-878 PGTLSVGTSLDTW
+878 PGTLSVGTSLETW
-891 SHQYALTR
+891 SHRYALTR

-907 VTMKDIPV
+907 VTMNDLPV

-929 IASKTISGSG
+929 ISSKTISGSG
-939 VVMRISGGGV
+939 AVMRISSGGV

-985 GVMTDFSQYD
+985 GVMTDFSQYN
-995 GFSLIAE
+995 GFSLIDE

-1082 GTYILATGA
+1082 GTYILATEA

-1128 DGIKLTLTVEKATA
+1128 DGINLTLTVEKATA

-1292 GMGDVN
+1292 GMGDVS

-1319 GILDDTSSTPE
+1319 GILDGTSSTPE

>member
-45 EVEDSGLTQPQIIR
+45 EVEDSGLTEPQIAR
-59 IVSELNKEFEGQN
+59 IVSGLNEEFEGQN

-125 GGESIEAIIKTIAHE
+125 GGESIEAIIDTIAHE

-149 HGGEGLGRYAQTYI
+149 HGGEGLGRYAWVETLSLSN
-163 VSSGV
+163 VS
-168 TSSGLRLYDSSTLI
+168 SSGLKIGQDSGNDAGYVSASSATLVSTTVNSGGCLSAFRGQLTSTVVNSDGVAYLSRVSATAATI
-182 VRNGGRAVDCEVY
+182 NGGRFHLRQATLVSATVSND
-195 GSGNLMIESGG
+195 
-206 SMYGGRCEL
+206 
-215 PTISSGAYLSGVS
+215 GVL
-228 IEAWVTGGTSTTFTT
+228 TLFT
-243 GSFYDCKFKNG
+243 GSVSSATVN
-254 ITSPDWNL
+254 
-262 TFQPGVQ
+262 
-269 LTGGVFTGN
+269 
-278 INMRFESGVSASQM
+278 SAS
-292 QFLLGDY
+292 
-299 SFNYVYVL
+299 
-307 PGAKLD
+307 
-313 SCTVT
+313 
-318 LHPTKNHTKL
+318 
-328 YEPALYVFSGG
+328 
-339 QATNTLLSG
+339 
-348 GVAMNVSSGGYVDG
+348 
-362 TLITSGECIVNSNTK
+362 II
-377 YTSAKMWVAPGGSA
+377 
-391 NRTVVYSGGEV
+391 
-402 LLAGN
+402 
-407 MTSSFVNGGSARVS
+407 
-421 AGGCLDSCSIFAGA
+421 
-435 VFVSSGGRAE
+435 
-445 NSVVNGGGLYVVSGG
+445 VSGG
-460 SATATKAISDLT
+460 SA
-472 SALVYVSGGFA
+472 
-483 SGIQIDGSATEL
+483 
-495 HVKAGGNVHDITATD
+495 
-510 GAWICVA
+510 
-517 AGGSASSVTF
+517 
-527 TDEVLCDVRGGR
+527 
-539 LQNGSI
+539 NG
-545 SDGILRVSQGTV
+545 
-557 NSATISNGSMFI
+557 M
-569 SGGLVSNTTITGAS
+569 
-583 VNIDGG
+583 
-589 TTSDCTF
+589 
-596 NSGADVY
+596 
-603 FFAGTLNTAS
+603 TLNNAS
-613 IADGA
+613 M
-618 YIKLR
+618 YI
-623 GDTATITKMI
+623 
-633 LHSGGHLDMV
+633 HSGGVVSGLA
-643 LGTATGLTVSS
+643 LTSGGYASIQYSGLISSGTVFSSSYILNSGGELKAIRLSGGRIHCAYGGQATGITGVNGSLSMD
-654 GGAVVQSGGKM
+654 SGGK
-665 TSATILSG
+665 IL
-673 GEIRCQYA
+673 
-681 SADGIKIS
+681 
-689 GGYLGVLSN
+689 
-698 GNVSNV
+698 
-704 TGRNGIIS
+704 
-712 AFGGQITSAAIGGT
+712 SAAIGG
-726 VSAFIGKNGIID
+726 SADFEIRNNGIAS

-745 AGMVI
+745 ARMAVRG
-750 SSGGSALN
+750 GGSAVN
-758 TILNS
+758 TTLNS
-763 GTVYAYSSS
+763 ATVFVRSGGC
-772 YVQNLS
+772 VRNLS
-778 MSCGLLTLYNGVT
+778 MSRGIMYLSGSAILSGS
-791 LAGTIVNGGKLVTSG
+791 IVNGGKLVTG
-806 YVNAIGA
+806 GLVNAFGA
-813 TYTMNL
+813 TYTVNL
-819 AGNTL
+819 AGYT
-824 GTDVTLV
+824 GTEVTDALV
-831 DNCDN
+831 DNYAN
-836 IFGVSYAVRVA
+836 LASVSYAVRVA
-847 SDQQSGLYR
+847 SDQQTGVYR
-856 LLGNASAFN
+856 LLGNAADFN
-865 QSITLNVAGVTAS
+865 QLITLDVAGISAS
-878 PGTLSVGTSLDTW
+878 PGTLSVGGSLETW
-891 SHQYALTR
+891 SHRYALTR

-907 VTMKDIPV
+907 VTMNDLPV
-915 KIYSGGVMVSGGKT
+915 KIYSDGVMVSGGKT
-929 IASKTISGSG
+929 ISSKTISGSG

-1074 TVKADQSA
+1074 TVKSGQAA
-1082 GTYILATGA
+1082 GTYVLATGA

-1099 VKNDTGSEFGTIAL
+1099 VKTDTGREFGTIAL

-1128 DGIKLTLTVEKATA
+1128 DGINLTLTVEKATA

-1319 GILDDTSSTPE
+1319 GILDGTSSTPE
-1330 WNAFGIHVGNEWE
+1330 WNAFGIHVGNEWDAF
-1343 TIGCADFDGNGKA
+1343 GCADFDGNGKA

-1361 RDSDGYV
+1361 RDDDGYV

>member
-45 EVEDSGLTQPQIIR
+45 EVEDSGLTEPQIAR
-59 IVSELNKEFEGQN
+59 IVSGLNEEFEGQN

-125 GGESIEAIIKTIAHE
+125 GGESIEAIIDTIAHE

-149 HGGEGLGRYAQTYI
+149 HGGEGLGRYAWVETLTCSN
-163 VSSGV
+163 VS
-168 TSSGLRLYDSSTLI
+168 SSGLKIGQDSSNDAGYVSGYKATLVSATVNSGGCLSCGYGQLTSTVVNSDGVAYLSRGSATAATI
-182 VRNGGRAVDCEVY
+182 NGGRFHLRQATLVSATVSND
-195 GSGNLMIESGG
+195 
-206 SMYGGRCEL
+206 
-215 PTISSGAYLSGVS
+215 GVL
-228 IEAWVTGGTSTTFTT
+228 TLFT
-243 GSFYDCKFKNG
+243 GSVSSATVN
-254 ITSPDWNL
+254 
-262 TFQPGVQ
+262 
-269 LTGGVFTGN
+269 
-278 INMRFESGVSASQM
+278 SAS
-292 QFLLGDY
+292 
-299 SFNYVYVL
+299 
-307 PGAKLD
+307 
-313 SCTVT
+313 
-318 LHPTKNHTKL
+318 
-328 YEPALYVFSGG
+328 
-339 QATNTLLSG
+339 
-348 GVAMNVSSGGYVDG
+348 
-362 TLITSGECIVNSNTK
+362 II
-377 YTSAKMWVAPGGSA
+377 
-391 NRTVVYSGGEV
+391 
-402 LLAGN
+402 
-407 MTSSFVNGGSARVS
+407 
-421 AGGCLDSCSIFAGA
+421 
-435 VFVSSGGRAE
+435 
-445 NSVVNGGGLYVVSGG
+445 VSGG
-460 SATATKAISDLT
+460 SA
-472 SALVYVSGGFA
+472 
-483 SGIQIDGSATEL
+483 
-495 HVKAGGNVHDITATD
+495 
-510 GAWICVA
+510 
-517 AGGSASSVTF
+517 
-527 TDEVLCDVRGGR
+527 
-539 LQNGSI
+539 NG
-545 SDGILRVSQGTV
+545 
-557 NSATISNGSMFI
+557 M
-569 SGGLVSNTTITGAS
+569 
-583 VNIDGG
+583 
-589 TTSDCTF
+589 
-596 NSGADVY
+596 
-603 FFAGTLNTAS
+603 TLNNAS
-613 IADGA
+613 M
-618 YIKLR
+618 YI
-623 GDTATITKMI
+623 
-633 LHSGGHLDMV
+633 HSGGVVSGLA
-643 LGTATGLTVSS
+643 LTSGGYASIQYSGLISSGTVFSSSYILNSGGELKAIRLSGGRIHCAYGGQATGITGVNGSLSME
-654 GGAVVQSGGKM
+654 SGGK
-665 TSATILSG
+665 IL
-673 GEIRCQYA
+673 
-681 SADGIKIS
+681 
-689 GGYLGVLSN
+689 
-698 GNVSNV
+698 
-704 TGRNGIIS
+704 
-712 AFGGQITSAAIGGT
+712 SAAIGG
-726 VSAFIGKNGIID
+726 SADFEIRNNGIAS

-745 AGMVI
+745 ARMAVRG
-750 SSGGSALN
+750 GGSAVN
-758 TILNS
+758 TTLNS
-763 GTVYAYSSS
+763 ATVFVRSGGC
-772 YVQNLS
+772 VRNLS
-778 MSCGLLTLYNGVT
+778 MSRGIMYLSGSAILSGS
-791 LAGTIVNGGKLVTSG
+791 IVNGGKLVTG
-806 YVNAIGA
+806 GLVNAFGA
-813 TYTMNL
+813 TYTVNL
-819 AGNTL
+819 AGYT
-824 GTDVTLV
+824 GTEVTDALV
-831 DNCDN
+831 DNYAN
-836 IFGVSYAVRVA
+836 LASVSYAVRVA
-847 SDQQSGLYR
+847 SDQQTGVYR
-856 LLGNASAFN
+856 LLGNAADFN
-865 QSITLNVAGVTAS
+865 QLITLDVAGISAS
-878 PGTLSVGTSLDTW
+878 PGTLSVGGSLETW
-891 SHQYALTR
+891 SHRYALTR

-907 VTMKDIPV
+907 VTMNDLPV
-915 KIYSGGVMVSGGKT
+915 KIYSDGVMVSGGKT
-929 IASKTISGSG
+929 ISSKTISGSG
-939 VVMRISGGGV
+939 AVMRISSGGV

-1051 ADGTA
+1051 ADGAA
-1056 LITRWNNIA
+1056 LIMRWNYILGGN
-1065 NGTKANYTI
+1065 KADYTL
-1074 TVKADQSA
+1074 TVKSGQAA
-1082 GTYILATGA
+1082 GTYVLATGA

-1099 VKNDTGSEFGTIAL
+1099 VKTDTGREFGTIAL
-1113 DETKRFGNSS
+1113 DETKQFGNAS

-1128 DGIKLTLTVEKATA
+1128 DGINLTLTVEKATA

-1319 GILDDTSSTPE
+1319 GILDGTSSTPE

>member
-45 EVEDSGLTQPQIIR
+45 EVEDSGLTEPQIAR
-59 IVSELNKEFEGQN
+59 IVSGLNEEFEGQN

-125 GGESIEAIIKTIAHE
+125 GGESIEAIIDTIAHE

-149 HGGEGLGRYAQTYI
+149 HGGEGLGRYAWVETLSLSNVSSSGLKIGQDSGNDAGYVSASSATL
-163 VSSGV
+163 VSTTVNSGGCLSAFRGQLTSTVVNSSGV
-168 TSSGLRLYDSSTLI
+168 VYLSRGSATAATI
-182 VRNGGRAVDCEVY
+182 NGGRFHLRQATLVSATVSND
-195 GSGNLMIESGG
+195 
-206 SMYGGRCEL
+206 
-215 PTISSGAYLSGVS
+215 GVL
-228 IEAWVTGGTSTTFTT
+228 TLFT
-243 GSFYDCKFKNG
+243 GSVSSATVN
-254 ITSPDWNL
+254 
-262 TFQPGVQ
+262 
-269 LTGGVFTGN
+269 
-278 INMRFESGVSASQM
+278 SAS
-292 QFLLGDY
+292 
-299 SFNYVYVL
+299 
-307 PGAKLD
+307 
-313 SCTVT
+313 
-318 LHPTKNHTKL
+318 
-328 YEPALYVFSGG
+328 
-339 QATNTLLSG
+339 
-348 GVAMNVSSGGYVDG
+348 
-362 TLITSGECIVNSNTK
+362 II
-377 YTSAKMWVAPGGSA
+377 
-391 NRTVVYSGGEV
+391 
-402 LLAGN
+402 
-407 MTSSFVNGGSARVS
+407 
-421 AGGCLDSCSIFAGA
+421 
-435 VFVSSGGRAE
+435 
-445 NSVVNGGGLYVVSGG
+445 VSGG
-460 SATATKAISDLT
+460 SA
-472 SALVYVSGGFA
+472 
-483 SGIQIDGSATEL
+483 
-495 HVKAGGNVHDITATD
+495 
-510 GAWICVA
+510 
-517 AGGSASSVTF
+517 
-527 TDEVLCDVRGGR
+527 
-539 LQNGSI
+539 NG
-545 SDGILRVSQGTV
+545 
-557 NSATISNGSMFI
+557 M
-569 SGGLVSNTTITGAS
+569 
-583 VNIDGG
+583 
-589 TTSDCTF
+589 
-596 NSGADVY
+596 
-603 FFAGTLNTAS
+603 TLNNAS
-613 IADGA
+613 M
-618 YIKLR
+618 YI
-623 GDTATITKMI
+623 
-633 LHSGGHLDMV
+633 HSGGVVSGLA
-643 LGTATGLTVSS
+643 LTSGGYASIQYSGLISSGTVFSSSYILNSGGELKAIRLSGGRIHCAYGGQATGITGVNGSLSMD
-654 GGAVVQSGGKM
+654 SGGK
-665 TSATILSG
+665 IL
-673 GEIRCQYA
+673 
-681 SADGIKIS
+681 
-689 GGYLGVLSN
+689 
-698 GNVSNV
+698 
-704 TGRNGIIS
+704 
-712 AFGGQITSAAIGGT
+712 SAAIGG
-726 VSAFIGKNGIID
+726 SADFEIRNNGIAS

-745 AGMVI
+745 ARMAVRG
-750 SSGGSALN
+750 GGSAVN
-758 TILNS
+758 TTLNS
-763 GTVYAYSSS
+763 ATVFVRSGGC
-772 YVQNLS
+772 VRNLS
-778 MSCGLLTLYNGVT
+778 MSRGIMYLSGSAILSGS
-791 LAGTIVNGGKLVTSG
+791 IVNGGKLVTG
-806 YVNAIGA
+806 GLVNAFGA
-813 TYTMNL
+813 TYTVNL
-819 AGNTL
+819 AGYT
-824 GTDVTLV
+824 GTEVTDALV
-831 DNCDN
+831 DNYAN
-836 IFGVSYAVRVA
+836 LASVSYAVRVA
-847 SDQQSGLYR
+847 SDQQTGVYR
-856 LLGNASAFN
+856 LLGNAADFN
-865 QSITLNVAGVTAS
+865 QLITLDVAGISAS
-878 PGTLSVGTSLDTW
+878 PGTLSVGGSLETW
-891 SHQYALTR
+891 SHRYALTR

-907 VTMKDIPV
+907 VTMNDLPV
-915 KIYSGGVMVSGGKT
+915 KIYSDGVMVSGGKT
-929 IASKTISGSG
+929 ISSKTISGSG

-1361 RDSDGYV
+1361 RDRDGYV

>member
-45 EVEDSGLTQPQIIR
+45 EVEDSGLTEPQIAR
-59 IVSELNKEFEGQN
+59 IVSGLNEEFEGQN

-125 GGESIEAIIKTIAHE
+125 GGESIEAIIDTIAHE

-149 HGGEGLGRYAQTYI
+149 HGGEGLRRYAWVDI
-163 VSSGV
+163 LICSNGSR
-168 TSSGLRLYDSSTLI
+168 SGLKVGRDSSNDAGYVSGYNATL
-182 VRNGGRAVDCEVY
+182 VSATVN
-195 GSGNLMIESGG
+195 SGG
-206 SMYGGRCEL
+206 CLSCGYGQLTSTVVNSDGV
-215 PTISSGAYLSGVS
+215 AYLSSGSATAATVNGGSFHLRQATLVSATVSNGGVLTLFTGSVSSATVNSAS
-228 IEAWVTGGTSTTFTT
+228 IMVSGSSSYLTDIKVINGGTIDVANVGTRIENCSFSGSGRVDVYHTYLNTF
-243 GSFYDCKFKNG
+243 
-254 ITSPDWNL
+254 
-262 TFQPGVQ
+262 
-269 LTGGVFTGN
+269 
-278 INMRFESGVSASQM
+278 SAA
-292 QFLLGDY
+292 D
-299 SFNYVYVL
+299 
-307 PGAKLD
+307 GA
-313 SCTVT
+313 TVT
-318 LHPTKNHTKL
+318 
-328 YEPALYVFSGG
+328 FR
-339 QATNTLLSG
+339 
-348 GVAMNVSSGGYVDG
+348 
-362 TLITSGECIVNSNTK
+362 
-377 YTSAKMWVAPGGSA
+377 GGSA
-391 NRTVVYSGGEV
+391 NGMTLNNARMYIHSGGVVSGLTLTSGGYASIQYSGLISSGTVFSSSYILNSGGE
-402 LLAGN
+402 LKAIRL
-407 MTSSFVNGGSARVS
+407 
-421 AGGCLDSCSIFAGA
+421 
-435 VFVSSGGRAE
+435 SGGRIHCAYGGLATNITGFNGSLCME
-445 NSVVNGGGLYVVSGG
+445 NGG
-460 SATATKAISDLT
+460 
-472 SALVYVSGGFA
+472 
-483 SGIQIDGSATEL
+483 
-495 HVKAGGNVHDITATD
+495 
-510 GAWICVA
+510 
-517 AGGSASSVTF
+517 
-527 TDEVLCDVRGGR
+527 
-539 LQNGSI
+539 
-545 SDGILRVSQGTV
+545 
-557 NSATISNGSMFI
+557 
-569 SGGLVSNTTITGAS
+569 
-583 VNIDGG
+583 
-589 TTSDCTF
+589 
-596 NSGADVY
+596 
-603 FFAGTLNTAS
+603 
-613 IADGA
+613 
-618 YIKLR
+618 KL
-623 GDTATITKMI
+623 
-633 LHSGGHLDMV
+633 L
-643 LGTATGLTVSS
+643 
-654 GGAVVQSGGKM
+654 
-665 TSATILSG
+665 
-673 GEIRCQYA
+673 
-681 SADGIKIS
+681 
-689 GGYLGVLSN
+689 
-698 GNVSNV
+698 
-704 TGRNGIIS
+704 
-712 AFGGQITSAAIGGT
+712 SAAIGG
-726 VSAFIGKNGIID
+726 SANFEIRNNGIAS

-745 AGMVI
+745 ARMAVSG
-750 SSGGSALN
+750 GGSAVN
-758 TILNS
+758 TTLNS
-763 GTVYAYSSS
+763 ATVFVRSGGC
-772 YVQNLS
+772 VKKLS
-778 MSCGLLTLYNGVT
+778 MSRGIMYLSGSAILSGS
-791 LAGTIVNGGKLVTSG
+791 IVNGGKLVTG
-806 YVNAIGA
+806 GLVNAFGA
-813 TYTMNL
+813 TYTVNL
-819 AGNTL
+819 AGYT
-824 GTDVTLV
+824 GTEVTDALV
-831 DNCDN
+831 DNYAN
-836 IFGVSYAVRVA
+836 LASVSYAVRVA
-847 SDQQSGLYR
+847 SDQQTGVYR
-856 LLGNASAFN
+856 LLGNAADFN
-865 QSITLNVAGVTAS
+865 QLITLDVAGISAS
-878 PGTLSVGTSLDTW
+878 PGTLSVGGSLETW
-891 SHQYALTR
+891 SHRYALTR

-907 VTMKDIPV
+907 VTMNDLPV
-915 KIYSGGVMVSGGKT
+915 KIYSDGVMVSGGKT
-929 IASKTISGSG
+929 ISSKTISGSG
-939 VVMRISGGGV
+939 VIMRISGGGV

-1082 GTYILATGA
+1082 GTYILATEA

-1128 DGIKLTLTVEKATA
+1128 DGINLTLTVEKATA

-1319 GILDDTSSTPE
+1319 GILDGTSSTPE